1 MNFRVWNLSLGWF
14 AFAVSLISYLLTV
27 EPTASYWDCGEYI
40 STSAKLQVGHPP
52 GAPFFQMVGA
62 VLAVF
67 APSAEYIAL
76 SVNMTSVFASS
87 LTVLFLFWTI
97 TGIAQRLLHKQI
109 NDSFIQILVLV
120 AGLVGALGFAYT
132 DSFWYNAVEAEV
144 YAMATCIMSILFW
157 LGLRWEADMDKPRGD
172 RWLVLIAFVVGL
184 SFGVH
189 FMGLLTIPAIGMLY
203 YFKTTKTVTIMGFVI
218 ANVLSLAVLLFIFK
232 LLLPSTLAYFGY
244 SEVFFVNQIGLPFHS
259 GTIIAA
265 LSLVVFFVSVL
276 ILTHLKSWVQLNT
289 ALLCVL
295 FVLVGF
301 SSWLMLPI
309 RANANTVIN
318 ENAPADA
325 RALLAYYNLEQY
337 PETHLFYG
345 PMFTDMYAGQ
355 DENNPYV
362 DDKPKYEKDH
372 KTGRYIIVNNWKNA
386 RVNSNSKH
394 KGILPRMW
402 SSGNATNYMSYYGTV
417 DFNVK
422 SEYRNEEN
430 LVRVVNS
437 FVSEWNQGR
446 ASVDDYHNFLT
457 TYAAYLDIEKPSFFD
472 NLRYMFD
479 FQMGYMYWRYFMWN
493 FSGRQNDI
501 QGKLDPI
508 NGNWIS
514 GIPFIDNWRLGP
526 QEMLPSELANNKGKN
541 KYYML
546 PLLIGVLGFAFLSLE
561 DPKRFWV
568 ILLLFLFTGL
578 ALKLYLN
585 ERVFEPRERD
595 YALVGSFYAFS
606 IFIGMGVIALYE
618 LIKPLLKPRLAIPIV
633 GVLSLLCVPILLASE
648 NWDDHDRSGRYT
660 AQSTAKAYLDS
671 VDEDVDAMIFTIG
684 DNDTFAIWYAQ
695 EIEGYRTDVRSINT
709 QLLATDWYIDQLKR
723 RTYTSSPIPSQ
734 LKHSQYAYG
743 IRDYLKYEAVQ
754 IRDSVRWSLSDF
766 MRWVSSDSPSTQ
778 YKFLLE
784 RNNISS
790 DLVPVSTQQMI
801 YYPNNKIRVPVNKE
815 NVLKSGVVKPED
827 AELIVDYIDIDL
839 PTSGLYKNRLMMLD
853 ILHNNDW
860 ERPIYFTGG
869 SYDDSEY
876 FWMKDYLQ
884 LDGLVYKLVPIKTPL
899 DPNNP
904 YQTMGRIDANLM
916 YDIVMKWD
924 WGNSDSPD
932 IYHDPETRKNSISF
946 RSNITRLAN
955 ALIDDGQKEKA
966 ITVLDLAMEKMPI
979 ETFGYYSLVT
989 PIASAYYRAGDRE
1002 KAQQIMQEIAFGYRE
1017 YMQYYALW
1025 DNEDQLALM
1034 EFLVGYI
1041 ERYKSLMK
1049 EVVQAKDYETL
1060 ANIYVPFYESILPF
1074 THIYGEYDFYTDLT
1088 TFVGGLYAADQIEL
1102 ARELS
1107 GHISQQYIDLLN
1119 RFLSIDKEQLSYYE
1133 MDIGIEIE
1141 AYKSLVST
1149 IKRNEID
1156 QEFIE
1161 KVQKTYTETVGQF
1174 SFLD

>member
-1 MNFRVWNLSLGWF
+1 MNFRVWNLRLGWF
-14 AFAVSLISYLLTV
+14 AFAISLLSYLLTV
-27 EPTASYWDCGEYI
+27 EPTASYWDCSEYI
-40 STSAKLQVGHPP
+40 ATAAKLQVGHPP

-62 VLAVF
+62 VFAILA
-67 APSAEYIAL
+67 PHGEYIAL
-76 SVNMTSVFASS
+76 SVNMMSVLASS
-87 LTVLFLFWTI
+87 FTVLFLFWTI
-97 TGIAQRLLHKQI
+97 TGIARRLVREQVDDNHT
-109 NDSFIQILVLV
+109 QILVLI

-132 DSFWYNAVEAEV
+132 DSFWFNAVEAEV
-144 YAMATCIMSILFW
+144 YAMATCILSILFW

-203 YFKTTKTVTIMGFVI
+203 YFKTTDTVTIKGFVL
-218 ANVLSLAVLLFIFK
+218 ANILSIAVLLFIFK

-244 SEVFFVNQIGLPFHS
+244 AEVFFVNQIGLPFHS
-259 GTIIAA
+259 GTIAA
-265 LSLVVFFVSVL
+265 GLSLIAFFVYTLQV
-276 ILTHLKSWVQLNT
+276 THRKNWVQLNT
-289 ALLCVL
+289 TLLCVL
-295 FVLVGF
+295 FILVGF

-318 ENAPADA
+318 ENAPTDA

-337 PETHLFYG
+337 PDTHLFYG

-355 DENNPYV
+355 DENTPYV
-362 DDKPKYEKDH
+362 DAKPKYEKDE
-372 KTGRYIIVNNWKNA
+372 KSGRYIIVNEWENA
-386 RVNSNSKH
+386 QINSNRKH
-394 KGILPRMW
+394 EGILPRMW
-402 SSGNATNYMSYYGTV
+402 SSGNATNYMTYYGTV
-417 DFNVK
+417 DFDVK
-422 SEYRNEEN
+422 LEYRNEEG
-430 LVRVVNS
+430 LVEAVNTFIS
-437 FVSEWNQGR
+437 DWNEGR
-446 ASVDDYHNFLT
+446 ADVEEYHNFLT
-457 TYAAYLDIEKPSFFD
+457 TYAPYLDIEKPSFFD

-493 FSGRQNDI
+493 FSGRQNDL

-526 QEMLPSELANNKGKN
+526 QELLPSELANNKGKN

-546 PLLIGVLGFAFLSLE
+546 PLLMGILGFAFLYGK

-568 ILLLFLFTGL
+568 MLLLFLFTGL
-578 ALKLYLN
+578 ALKVYLN

-595 YALVGSFYAFS
+595 YALVGSFYTFS
-606 IFIGMGVIALYE
+606 IFIGLGVLALSERIRSFLRPRIAV
-618 LIKPLLKPRLAIPIV
+618 PIV
-633 GVLSLLCVPILLASE
+633 GALSLLCVPVLLASE

-671 VDEDVDAMIFTIG
+671 VEEDVDAMIFTIG

-734 LKHSQYAYG
+734 LEHRQYAYG
-743 IRDYLKYEAVQ
+743 VRDYIKHEALL
-754 IRDSVRWSLSDF
+754 DSVRWTLNDF
-766 MRWVSSDSPSTQ
+766 MRWVSSDQPRTQ

-784 RNNISS
+784 QYDVSTTNI
-790 DLVPVSTQQMI
+790 PKSTQQMI
-801 YYPNNKIRVPVNKE
+801 YYPTNQIRVPVNKE

-884 LDGLVYKLVPIKTPL
+884 LDGLVYKLVPIKTPI

-904 YQTMGRIDANLM
+904 YQMGRIDANQM

-955 ALIDDGQKEKA
+955 ALIEDKQVEKA
-966 ITVLDLAMEKMPI
+966 ITVLDLAMDKMPI

-989 PIASAYYRAGDRE
+989 PIASAYYRAGATE
-1002 KAQQIMQEIAFGYRE
+1002 KAQQIVQKLAAGYHE
-1017 YMQYYALW
+1017 YMRYYAQW
-1025 DNEDQLALM
+1025 DNDDQLALM
-1034 EFLVGYI
+1034 EDLVGNV
-1041 ERYKSLMK
+1041 ERYKSLLT
-1049 EVVQAKDYETL
+1049 EVVQARDYETL
-1060 ANIYVPFYESILPF
+1060 AAIYNRFYESILPF
-1074 THIYGEYDFYTDLT
+1074 SYIYGKYDFYTELT
-1088 TFVGGLYAADQIEL
+1088 PFVAGLYAADQLEL

-1107 GHISQQYIDLLN
+1107 GHIAQQYIDLLN
-1119 RFLSIDKEQLSYYE
+1119 RFLTLEEEQLRYFE
-1133 MDIGIEIE
+1133 MEIGIEVE

-1149 IKRNEID
+1149 IKRNETD
-1156 QEFIE
+1156 SEVIE
-1161 KVQKTYTETVGQF
+1161 EVQNTYSETVGQF
-1174 SFLD
+1174 AFLD

>member
-1 MNFRVWNLSLGWF
+1 MNFRVWNLRLGWF
-14 AFAVSLISYLLTV
+14 AFAISFLSYLLTV
-27 EPTASYWDCGEYI
+27 EPTASYWDCSEYI
-40 STSAKLQVGHPP
+40 ATAAKLQVGHPP

-62 VLAVF
+62 VFAIF
-67 APSAEYIAL
+67 APNAEYIAL
-76 SVNMTSVFASS
+76 SVNMMSVLASS
-87 LTVLFLFWTI
+87 FTILFLFWTI
-97 TGIAQRLLHKQI
+97 TGIARRLVGEQFDDNSTKA
-109 NDSFIQILVLV
+109 LVLI

-132 DSFWYNAVEAEV
+132 DSFWFNAVEAEV
-144 YAMATCIMSILFW
+144 YAMATCILSILFW
-157 LGLRWEADMDKPRGD
+157 LGLRWEADMDNPRGD

-203 YFKTTKTVTIMGFVI
+203 YFKTTKVVTVKGFLM
-218 ANVLSLAVLLFIFK
+218 ANVLSVAILLFIFK

-244 SEVFFVNQIGLPFHS
+244 TEVFFVNQIGLPFHS
-259 GTIIAA
+259 GTIAA
-265 LSLVVFFVSVL
+265 GLSLVAFFVYTL
-276 ILTHLKSWVQLNT
+276 QLTHRKKWVQLNT
-289 ALLCVL
+289 TLLCIL
-295 FVLVGF
+295 FILIGF

-355 DENNPYV
+355 DENTPYV
-362 DDKPKYEKDH
+362 DDKPKYEKNE
-372 KTGRYIIVNNWKNA
+372 KTGRYIIVNSWEKA
-386 RVNSNSKH
+386 RINSNSKH
-394 KGILPRMW
+394 EGILPRMW
-402 SSGNATNYMSYYGTV
+402 SSGNATNYMTYYGTV

-422 SEYRNEEN
+422 PEYLNEEG
-430 LVRVVNS
+430 LVDTVNS
-437 FVSEWNQGR
+437 FISEWNEGR
-446 ASVDDYHNFLT
+446 ADVDEYHNFLT

-514 GIPFIDNWRLGP
+514 GISLIDNWRLGP
-526 QEMLPSELANNKGKN
+526 QDMLPSELANNKGKN

-546 PLLIGVLGFAFLSLE
+546 PLLMGILGFVFLYRK

-568 ILLLFLFTGL
+568 MLLLFLFTGL
-578 ALKLYLN
+578 ALKVYLN

-606 IFIGMGVIALYE
+606 IYIGLGVLALTE
-618 LIKPLLKPRLAIPIV
+618 RIQSFLRPWLAVPIV
-633 GVLSLLCVPILLASE
+633 GVLSLLCVPVLLASE

-671 VDEDVDAMIFTIG
+671 VEEDVDAMIFTIG

-734 LKHSQYAYG
+734 LEHRQYAYG
-743 IRDYLKYEAVQ
+743 VRDYIKHEALL
-754 IRDSVRWSLSDF
+754 DSVRWSLNDF
-766 MRWVSSDSPSTQ
+766 MRWVSSDQPRTQ

-784 RNNISS
+784 QYDVSTTNI
-790 DLVPVSTQQMI
+790 PKSTQQMI
-801 YYPNNKIRVPVNKE
+801 YYPTNKIRVPVNKE

-904 YQTMGRIDANLM
+904 YQMGRIDANRM
-916 YDIVMKWD
+916 YDIVMGWD

-955 ALIDDGQKEKA
+955 ALTEEEQVEKA

-989 PIASAYYRAGDRE
+989 PMASAYYRAGATE
-1002 KAQQIMQEIAFGYRE
+1002 KAQQIVQKIAAGYQE
-1017 YMQYYALW
+1017 YMRYYAQW
-1025 DNEDQLALM
+1025 DNDDQLALM
-1034 EFLVGYI
+1034 EDLVGNV
-1041 ERYKSLMK
+1041 ERYKSLLI
-1049 EVVQAKDYETL
+1049 EVILARDYETL
-1060 ANIYVPFYESILPF
+1060 AAIFDPFYESILPF
-1074 THIYGEYDFYTDLT
+1074 SYIYGKYDFYTELT
-1088 TFVGGLYAADQIEL
+1088 PFVAGLYAADQLEL

-1107 GHISQQYIDLLN
+1107 GHIAQQYIDLLN
-1119 RFLSIDKEQLSYYE
+1119 RFLTLEEEQLTYFE
-1133 MDIGIEIE
+1133 MEIGIEVE

-1149 IKRNEID
+1149 IKRNETNP
-1156 QEFIE
+1156 EVIE
-1161 KVQKTYTETVGQF
+1161 KVQNTYLETVDQF
-1174 SFLD
+1174 AFLD

>member
-1 MNFRVWNLSLGWF
+1 MDFRVWNLRLGWF
-14 AFAVSLISYLLTV
+14 AFAISLLSYLLTV
-27 EPTASYWDCGEYI
+27 EPTASYWDCSEYI
-40 STSAKLQVGHPP
+40 ATAAKLQVGHPP

-62 VLAVF
+62 VFAILAPNV
-67 APSAEYIAL
+67 EYIAL
-76 SVNMTSVFASS
+76 SVNMMSVLASS
-87 LTVLFLFWTI
+87 FTVLFLFWTI
-97 TGIAQRLLHKQI
+97 TGIARRLVREQA
-109 NDSFIQILVLV
+109 NDNNTQILVLI

-132 DSFWYNAVEAEV
+132 DSFWFNAVEAEV
-144 YAMATCIMSILFW
+144 YAMATCILSILFW

-203 YFKTTKTVTIMGFVI
+203 YFKTTEAVTIKGFVL
-218 ANVLSLAVLLFIFK
+218 ANVLSVTVLLFIFK

-244 SEVFFVNQIGLPFHS
+244 AEVFFVNQIGLPFHS
-259 GTIIAA
+259 GTIAAA
-265 LSLVVFFVSVL
+265 LSLVAFFVYTL
-276 ILTHLKSWVQLNT
+276 KLTHRKSWVQLNT
-289 ALLCVL
+289 GLLCIL
-295 FVLVGF
+295 FILVGF

-337 PETHLFYG
+337 PDTHLFYG

-355 DENNPYV
+355 DENTPYI
-362 DDKPKYEKDH
+362 DDKPKYEKDE
-372 KTGRYIIVNNWKNA
+372 KTGRYFIVNAWENA
-386 RVNSNSKH
+386 RINSNSKH
-394 KGILPRMW
+394 EGILPRMW
-402 SSGNATNYMSYYGTV
+402 SSGNATNYMNFYGTV
-417 DFNVK
+417 DFDVK
-422 SEYRNEEN
+422 PNFRNEE
-430 LVRVVNS
+430 VIVEAVNS
-437 FVSEWNQGR
+437 FISDWNEGR
-446 ASVDDYHNFLT
+446 ADVDEYHNFLT

-501 QGKLDPI
+501 QGKLDPV

-514 GIPFIDNWRLGP
+514 GIPMIDNWRLGP
-526 QEMLPSELANNKGKN
+526 QDKLPSELANNKGKN

-546 PLLIGVLGFAFLSLE
+546 PLLMGILGFAFLYRK

-568 ILLLFLFTGL
+568 MLLLFLFTGL
-578 ALKLYLN
+578 ALKVYLN

-606 IFIGMGVIALYE
+606 IYIGLGVLALSERIQSFLRPHIAV
-618 LIKPLLKPRLAIPIV
+618 PIV
-633 GVLSLLCVPILLASE
+633 GLLSLLCVPVLLASE

-671 VDEDVDAMIFTIG
+671 VEEDVDAMIFTIG

-734 LKHSQYAYG
+734 LEHRQYAYG
-743 IRDYLKYEAVQ
+743 VRDYIKHEALL
-754 IRDSVRWSLSDF
+754 DSVRWSLNDF
-766 MRWVSSDSPSTQ
+766 MRWVSSDQPRTQ
-778 YKFLLE
+778 YKFLLDQYDVSTT
-784 RNNISS
+784 NI
-790 DLVPVSTQQMI
+790 PKSTQQMI
-801 YYPNNKIRVPVNKE
+801 YYPTNLIRVPVNKE

-827 AELIVDYIDIDL
+827 AELIVDYIDINL

-904 YQTMGRIDANLM
+904 YQMGRIDANRM
-916 YDIVMKWD
+916 FDIVMGWG

-955 ALIDDGQKEKA
+955 ALIEDEEVEKA

-979 ETFGYYSLVT
+979 ETFGYYSLIT
-989 PIASAYYRAGDRE
+989 PIASAYYRAGATE
-1002 KAQQIMQEIAFGYRE
+1002 KAQKIVKKITTGYQE
-1017 YMQYYALW
+1017 YMRYYATW
-1025 DNEDQLALM
+1025 DNDDQLSLM
-1034 EFLVGYI
+1034 EDLVGNV
-1041 ERYKSLMK
+1041 ERYKNLLA
-1049 EVVQAKDYETL
+1049 EVLQARDYETL
-1060 ANIYVPFYESILPF
+1060 ASLYDPFFESILPF
-1074 THIYGEYDFYTDLT
+1074 SYIYGKYDFYTELT
-1088 TFVGGLYAADQIEL
+1088 PFVAGLYAADQPEL

-1107 GHISQQYIDLLN
+1107 GNIAQQYIDLLN
-1119 RFLSIDKEQLSYYE
+1119 RFLTLDKEQLTYFE
-1133 MDIGIEIE
+1133 MEIGIEVE

-1149 IKRNEID
+1149 IRRNETDPDIV
-1156 QEFIE
+1156 E
-1161 KVQKTYTETVGQF
+1161 KVQNNYAETVGQF
-1174 SFLD
+1174 AFLD

>member
-1 MNFRVWNLSLGWF
+1 MDFRVWNLRLGWF
-14 AFAVSLISYLLTV
+14 AFAISLLSYLLTV
-27 EPTASYWDCGEYI
+27 EPTASYWDCSEYI
-40 STSAKLQVGHPP
+40 ATAAKLQVGHPP

-62 VLAVF
+62 VFAILAPNV
-67 APSAEYIAL
+67 EYIAL
-76 SVNMTSVFASS
+76 SVNMMSVLASS
-87 LTVLFLFWTI
+87 FTVLFLFWTI
-97 TGIAQRLLHKQI
+97 TGIARRLVREQA
-109 NDSFIQILVLV
+109 NDNNTQILVLIG
-120 AGLVGALGFAYT
+120 GLVGALGFAYT
-132 DSFWYNAVEAEV
+132 DSFWFNAVEAEV
-144 YAMATCIMSILFW
+144 YAMATCILSILFW

-203 YFKTTKTVTIMGFVI
+203 YFKTTEAVTIKGFVL
-218 ANVLSLAVLLFIFK
+218 ANVLSVTVLLFIFK

-244 SEVFFVNQIGLPFHS
+244 AEVFFVNQIGLPFHS
-259 GTIIAA
+259 GTIAAA
-265 LSLVVFFVSVL
+265 LSLVAFFVYTL
-276 ILTHLKSWVQLNT
+276 KLTHRKSWVQLNT
-289 ALLCVL
+289 GLLCIL
-295 FVLVGF
+295 FILVGF

-337 PETHLFYG
+337 PDTHLFYG

-355 DENNPYV
+355 DENTPYI
-362 DDKPKYEKDH
+362 DDKPKYEKDE
-372 KTGRYIIVNNWKNA
+372 KTGRYFIVNAWENA
-386 RVNSNSKH
+386 RINSNSKH
-394 KGILPRMW
+394 EGILPRMW
-402 SSGNATNYMSYYGTV
+402 SSGNATNYMNFYGTV
-417 DFNVK
+417 DFDVK
-422 SEYRNEEN
+422 PNYRNEE
-430 LVRVVNS
+430 VIVEAVNS
-437 FVSEWNQGR
+437 FISDWNEGR
-446 ASVDDYHNFLT
+446 ADVDEYHNFLT

-501 QGKLDPI
+501 QGKLDPV

-514 GIPFIDNWRLGP
+514 GIPMIDNWRLGP
-526 QEMLPSELANNKGKN
+526 QDKLPSELANNKGKN

-546 PLLIGVLGFAFLSLE
+546 PLLMGILGFAFLYRK

-568 ILLLFLFTGL
+568 MLLLFLFTGL
-578 ALKLYLN
+578 ALKVYLN

-606 IFIGMGVIALYE
+606 IYIGLGVLALYE
-618 LIKPLLKPRLAIPIV
+618 RIQSFLRPHIAVPIV
-633 GVLSLLCVPILLASE
+633 GLLSLLCVPVLLASE

-671 VDEDVDAMIFTIG
+671 VEEDVDAMIFTIG

-734 LKHSQYAYG
+734 LEHRQYAYG
-743 IRDYLKYEAVQ
+743 VRDYIKHEALL
-754 IRDSVRWSLSDF
+754 DSVRWSLNDF
-766 MRWVSSDSPSTQ
+766 MRWVSSDQPRTQ
-778 YKFLLE
+778 YKFLLDQYE
-784 RNNISS
+784 VSTTNI
-790 DLVPVSTQQMI
+790 PKSTQQMI
-801 YYPNNKIRVPVNKE
+801 YYPTNLIRVPVNKE

-827 AELIVDYIDIDL
+827 AELIVDYIDINL

-904 YQTMGRIDANLM
+904 YQMGRIDANRM
-916 YDIVMKWD
+916 FDIVMGWG

-955 ALIDDGQKEKA
+955 ALIEDEEVEKA

-979 ETFGYYSLVT
+979 ETFGYYSLIT
-989 PIASAYYRAGDRE
+989 PIASAYYRAGATE
-1002 KAQQIMQEIAFGYRE
+1002 KAQKIVKKITTGYQE
-1017 YMQYYALW
+1017 YMRYYATW
-1025 DNEDQLALM
+1025 DNDEQLSLM
-1034 EFLVGYI
+1034 EDLVGNV
-1041 ERYKSLMK
+1041 ERYKNLLA
-1049 EVVQAKDYETL
+1049 EVLQARDYETL
-1060 ANIYVPFYESILPF
+1060 ASLYDPFFESILPF
-1074 THIYGEYDFYTDLT
+1074 SYIYGKYDFYTELT
-1088 TFVGGLYAADQIEL
+1088 PFVAGLYAADQPEL

-1107 GHISQQYIDLLN
+1107 GNIAQQYIDLLN
-1119 RFLSIDKEQLSYYE
+1119 RFLTLDKEQLTYFE
-1133 MDIGIEIE
+1133 MEIGIEVE

-1149 IKRNEID
+1149 IRRNETDPDIV
-1156 QEFIE
+1156 E
-1161 KVQKTYTETVGQF
+1161 KVQNNYAETVGQF
-1174 SFLD
+1174 TFLD

>member
-1 MNFRVWNLSLGWF
+1 MNFRVWNLRLGWF
-14 AFAVSLISYLLTV
+14 AFAISLLSYLLTV
-27 EPTASYWDCGEYI
+27 EPTASYWDCSEYI
-40 STSAKLQVGHPP
+40 ATAAKLQVGHPP

-62 VLAVF
+62 VFAILA
-67 APSAEYIAL
+67 PHAEYIAL
-76 SVNMTSVFASS
+76 SVNMMSVLASS
-87 LTVLFLFWTI
+87 FTVLFLFWTI
-97 TGIAQRLLHKQI
+97 TGIARRLVREQVDDNHT
-109 NDSFIQILVLV
+109 QILVLI

-132 DSFWYNAVEAEV
+132 DSFWFNAVEAEV
-144 YAMATCIMSILFW
+144 YAMATCILSILFW

-203 YFKTTKTVTIMGFVI
+203 YFKTTETVTIKGFVL
-218 ANVLSLAVLLFIFK
+218 ANILSIAVLLFIFK

-244 SEVFFVNQIGLPFHS
+244 AEVFFVNQIGLPFHS
-259 GTIIAA
+259 GTIAA
-265 LSLVVFFVSVL
+265 GLSLIAFFVYTL
-276 ILTHLKSWVQLNT
+276 QMTHRKNWVQLNT
-289 ALLCVL
+289 TLLCVL
-295 FVLVGF
+295 FILVGF

-318 ENAPADA
+318 ENAPTDA

-337 PETHLFYG
+337 PDTHLFYG

-355 DENNPYV
+355 DENTPYV
-362 DDKPKYEKDH
+362 DAKPKYEKDE
-372 KTGRYIIVNNWKNA
+372 KSGRYIIVNEWENA
-386 RVNSNSKH
+386 QINSNRKH
-394 KGILPRMW
+394 EGILPRMW
-402 SSGNATNYMSYYGTV
+402 SSGNATNYMTYYGTV
-417 DFNVK
+417 DFDVK
-422 SEYRNEEN
+422 LEYRNEEG
-430 LVRVVNS
+430 LVEAVNRFIS
-437 FVSEWNQGR
+437 DWNEGR
-446 ASVDDYHNFLT
+446 ADVEEYHNFLT
-457 TYAAYLDIEKPSFFD
+457 TYAPYLDIEKPSFFD

-493 FSGRQNDI
+493 FSGRQNDL

-526 QEMLPSELANNKGKN
+526 KELLPSELANNKGKN

-546 PLLIGVLGFAFLSLE
+546 PLLMGILGFAFLYGK

-568 ILLLFLFTGL
+568 MLLLFLFTGL
-578 ALKLYLN
+578 ALKVYLN

-595 YALVGSFYAFS
+595 YALVGSFYTFS
-606 IFIGMGVIALYE
+606 IFIGLGVLALSERIRSFLRPRIAV
-618 LIKPLLKPRLAIPIV
+618 PLV
-633 GVLSLLCVPILLASE
+633 GALSLLCVPVLLASE

-671 VDEDVDAMIFTIG
+671 VEEDVDAMIFTIG

-734 LKHSQYAYG
+734 LEHRQYAYG
-743 IRDYLKYEAVQ
+743 VRDYIKHEALL
-754 IRDSVRWSLSDF
+754 DSVRWTLNDF
-766 MRWVSSDSPSTQ
+766 MRWVSSDQPRTQ

-784 RNNISS
+784 QYDVSTTNI
-790 DLVPVSTQQMI
+790 PKSTQQMI
-801 YYPNNKIRVPVNKE
+801 YYPTNQIRVPVNKE

-884 LDGLVYKLVPIKTPL
+884 LDGLVYKLVPIKTPI

-904 YQTMGRIDANLM
+904 YQMGRIDANQM

-955 ALIDDGQKEKA
+955 ALIEDKQVEKA
-966 ITVLDLAMEKMPI
+966 ISVLDLAMDKMPI

-989 PIASAYYRAGDRE
+989 PIASAYYRAGATE
-1002 KAQQIMQEIAFGYRE
+1002 KAQQIVQKLAAGYHE
-1017 YMQYYALW
+1017 YMRYYAQW
-1025 DNEDQLALM
+1025 DNDDQLALM
-1034 EFLVGYI
+1034 EDLVGNV
-1041 ERYKSLMK
+1041 ERYKSLLT
-1049 EVVQAKDYETL
+1049 EVVQARDYETL
-1060 ANIYVPFYESILPF
+1060 TAIYNPFYESILPF
-1074 THIYGEYDFYTDLT
+1074 SYIYGKYDFYTELT
-1088 TFVGGLYAADQIEL
+1088 PFVAGLYAADQLEL

-1107 GHISQQYIDLLN
+1107 GHIAQQYIDLLN
-1119 RFLSIDKEQLSYYE
+1119 RFLTLEEEQLRYFE
-1133 MDIGIEIE
+1133 MEIGIEVE

-1149 IKRNEID
+1149 IKRNETD
-1156 QEFIE
+1156 SEVIE
-1161 KVQKTYTETVGQF
+1161 EMQNTYSETVGQF
-1174 SFLD
+1174 VFLD

>member
-1 MNFRVWNLSLGWF
+1 MDFRVWNLRLGWF
-14 AFAVSLISYLLTV
+14 AFAISLLSYLLTV
-27 EPTASYWDCGEYI
+27 EPTASYWDCSEYI
-40 STSAKLQVGHPP
+40 ATAAKLQVGHPP

-62 VLAVF
+62 VFAILAPNV
-67 APSAEYIAL
+67 EYIAL
-76 SVNMTSVFASS
+76 SVNMMSVLASS
-87 LTVLFLFWTI
+87 FTVLFLFWTI
-97 TGIAQRLLHKQI
+97 TGIARRLVREQA
-109 NDSFIQILVLV
+109 NDNNTQILVLI

-132 DSFWYNAVEAEV
+132 DSFWFNAVEAEV
-144 YAMATCIMSILFW
+144 YAMATCILSILFW
-157 LGLRWEADMDKPRGD
+157 LGLRWEADMDNPRGD

-203 YFKTTKTVTIMGFVI
+203 YFKTTEAVTIKGFVL
-218 ANVLSLAVLLFIFK
+218 ANVLSVTVLLFIFK

-244 SEVFFVNQIGLPFHS
+244 AEVFFVNQIGLPFHS
-259 GTIIAA
+259 GTIVAA
-265 LSLVVFFVSVL
+265 LSLVAFFVYTL
-276 ILTHLKSWVQLNT
+276 KLTHRKSWVQLNT
-289 ALLCVL
+289 GLLCIL
-295 FVLVGF
+295 FILVGF

-337 PETHLFYG
+337 PDTHLFYG

-355 DENNPYV
+355 DENTPYI
-362 DDKPKYEKDH
+362 DDKPKYEKDE
-372 KTGRYIIVNNWKNA
+372 KTGRYFIVNAWENA
-386 RVNSNSKH
+386 RINSNSKH
-394 KGILPRMW
+394 EGILPRMW
-402 SSGNATNYMSYYGTV
+402 SSGNATNYMNFYGTV
-417 DFNVK
+417 DFDVK
-422 SEYRNEEN
+422 PNFRNEE
-430 LVRVVNS
+430 VIVEAVNS
-437 FVSEWNQGR
+437 FISDWNEGR
-446 ASVDDYHNFLT
+446 ADVDEYHNFLT

-501 QGKLDPI
+501 QGKLDPV

-514 GIPFIDNWRLGP
+514 GIPMIDNWRLGP
-526 QEMLPSELANNKGKN
+526 QDKLPSELANNKGKN

-546 PLLIGVLGFAFLSLE
+546 PLLMGILGFAFLYRK

-568 ILLLFLFTGL
+568 MLLLFLFTGL
-578 ALKLYLN
+578 ALKVYLN

-606 IFIGMGVIALYE
+606 IYIGLGVLALYE
-618 LIKPLLKPRLAIPIV
+618 RIQSFLRPHIAVPIV
-633 GVLSLLCVPILLASE
+633 GLLSLLCVPVLLASE

-671 VDEDVDAMIFTIG
+671 VEEDVDAMIFTIG

-734 LKHSQYAYG
+734 LEHRQYAYG
-743 IRDYLKYEAVQ
+743 VRDYIKHEALL
-754 IRDSVRWSLSDF
+754 DSVRWSLNDF
-766 MRWVSSDSPSTQ
+766 MRWVSSDQPRTQ
-778 YKFLLE
+778 YKFLLDQYDVSTT
-784 RNNISS
+784 NI
-790 DLVPVSTQQMI
+790 PKSTQQMI
-801 YYPNNKIRVPVNKE
+801 YYPTNLIRVPVNKE

-827 AELIVDYIDIDL
+827 AELIVDYIDINL

-904 YQTMGRIDANLM
+904 YQMGRIDANRM
-916 YDIVMKWD
+916 FDIVMGWG

-955 ALIDDGQKEKA
+955 ALIEDEEVEKA

-979 ETFGYYSLVT
+979 ETFGYYSLIT
-989 PIASAYYRAGDRE
+989 PIASAYYRAGATE
-1002 KAQQIMQEIAFGYRE
+1002 KAQKIVKKITTGYQE
-1017 YMQYYALW
+1017 YMRYYATW
-1025 DNEDQLALM
+1025 DNDDQLSLM
-1034 EFLVGYI
+1034 EDLVGNV
-1041 ERYKSLMK
+1041 ERYKNLLA
-1049 EVVQAKDYETL
+1049 EVL
-1060 ANIYVPFYESILPF
+1060 
-1074 THIYGEYDFYTDLT
+1074 
-1088 TFVGGLYAADQIEL
+1088 
-1102 ARELS
+1102 
-1107 GHISQQYIDLLN
+1107 
-1119 RFLSIDKEQLSYYE
+1119 
-1133 MDIGIEIE
+1133 
-1141 AYKSLVST
+1141 
-1149 IKRNEID
+1149 
-1156 QEFIE
+1156 
-1161 KVQKTYTETVGQF
+1161 
-1174 SFLD
+1174 

>member
-1 MNFRVWNLSLGWF
+1 MMS
-14 AFAVSLISYLLTV
+14 
-27 EPTASYWDCGEYI
+27 
-40 STSAKLQVGHPP
+40 
-52 GAPFFQMVGA
+52 
-62 VLAVF
+62 VLA
-67 APSAEYIAL
+67 
-76 SVNMTSVFASS
+76 SS
-87 LTVLFLFWTI
+87 FTVLFLFWTI
-97 TGIAQRLLHKQI
+97 TGIARRLVHEQVDD
-109 NDSFIQILVLV
+109 NHTQILVLI

-132 DSFWYNAVEAEV
+132 DSFWFNAVEAEV
-144 YAMATCIMSILFW
+144 YAMATCILSILFW

-203 YFKTTKTVTIMGFVI
+203 YFKTTETVTIKGFVL
-218 ANVLSLAVLLFIFK
+218 ANILSIAVLLFIFK

-244 SEVFFVNQIGLPFHS
+244 AEVFFVNQIGLPFHS
-259 GTIIAA
+259 GTIAA
-265 LSLVVFFVSVL
+265 GLSLIAFFVYTLQV
-276 ILTHLKSWVQLNT
+276 THRKNWVQLNT
-289 ALLCVL
+289 TLLCVL
-295 FVLVGF
+295 FILVGF

-318 ENAPADA
+318 ENAPTDA

-337 PETHLFYG
+337 PDTHLFYG

-355 DENNPYV
+355 DENTPYV
-362 DDKPKYEKDH
+362 DAKPKYEKDE
-372 KTGRYIIVNNWKNA
+372 KSGRYIIVNEWENA
-386 RVNSNSKH
+386 QINSNRKH
-394 KGILPRMW
+394 EGILPRMW
-402 SSGNATNYMSYYGTV
+402 SSGNATNYMTYYGTV
-417 DFNVK
+417 DFDVK
-422 SEYRNEEN
+422 LEYRNEEG
-430 LVRVVNS
+430 LVEAVKTFIS
-437 FVSEWNQGR
+437 DWNEGR
-446 ASVDDYHNFLT
+446 ADVEEYHNFLT
-457 TYAAYLDIEKPSFFD
+457 TYAPYLDIEKPSFFD

-493 FSGRQNDI
+493 FSGRQNDL

-526 QEMLPSELANNKGKN
+526 QELLPSELANNKGKN

-546 PLLIGVLGFAFLSLE
+546 PLLVGILGFAFLYGK

-568 ILLLFLFTGL
+568 MLLLFLFTGL
-578 ALKLYLN
+578 ALKVYLN

-595 YALVGSFYAFS
+595 YALVGSFYTFS
-606 IFIGMGVIALYE
+606 IFIGLGVLALSERIRSFLRPRIAV
-618 LIKPLLKPRLAIPIV
+618 PIV
-633 GVLSLLCVPILLASE
+633 GALSLLCVPVLLASE

-671 VDEDVDAMIFTIG
+671 VEEDVDAMIFTIG

-734 LKHSQYAYG
+734 LEHRQYAYG
-743 IRDYLKYEAVQ
+743 VRDYIKHEALL
-754 IRDSVRWSLSDF
+754 DSVRWTLNDF
-766 MRWVSSDSPSTQ
+766 MRWVSSDQPRTQ

-784 RNNISS
+784 QYDVSTTNI
-790 DLVPVSTQQMI
+790 PKSTQQMI
-801 YYPNNKIRVPVNKE
+801 YYPTNQIRVPVNKE

-884 LDGLVYKLVPIKTPL
+884 LDGLVYKLVPIKTPI
-899 DPNNP
+899 DPDNP
-904 YQTMGRIDANLM
+904 YQMGRIDTNQM

-955 ALIDDGQKEKA
+955 ALIEDKQVEKA
-966 ITVLDLAMEKMPI
+966 ITVLDLAMDKMPI

-989 PIASAYYRAGDRE
+989 PIASAYYRAGATE
-1002 KAQQIMQEIAFGYRE
+1002 KAQQIVQKLAAGYHE
-1017 YMQYYALW
+1017 YMRYYAQW
-1025 DNEDQLALM
+1025 DNDDQLALM
-1034 EFLVGYI
+1034 EDLVGNV
-1041 ERYKSLMK
+1041 ERYKSLLT
-1049 EVVQAKDYETL
+1049 EVVQARDYETL
-1060 ANIYVPFYESILPF
+1060 AAIYNRFYESILPF
-1074 THIYGEYDFYTDLT
+1074 SYIYGKYDFYTELT
-1088 TFVGGLYAADQIEL
+1088 PFVAGLYAADQLEL

-1107 GHISQQYIDLLN
+1107 GHIAQQYIDLLN
-1119 RFLSIDKEQLSYYE
+1119 RFLTLDKEQLRYFE
-1133 MDIGIEIE
+1133 MEIGIEVE

-1149 IKRNEID
+1149 IKRNETD
-1156 QEFIE
+1156 SEVIE
-1161 KVQKTYTETVGQF
+1161 EVQNTYSETVGQF
-1174 SFLD
+1174 AFLD

>member
-1 MNFRVWNLSLGWF
+1 
-14 AFAVSLISYLLTV
+14 
-27 EPTASYWDCGEYI
+27 
-40 STSAKLQVGHPP
+40 
-52 GAPFFQMVGA
+52 
-62 VLAVF
+62 
-67 APSAEYIAL
+67 
-76 SVNMTSVFASS
+76 
-87 LTVLFLFWTI
+87 
-97 TGIAQRLLHKQI
+97 
-109 NDSFIQILVLV
+109 
-120 AGLVGALGFAYT
+120 
-132 DSFWYNAVEAEV
+132 
-144 YAMATCIMSILFW
+144 
-157 LGLRWEADMDKPRGD
+157 
-172 RWLVLIAFVVGL
+172 
-184 SFGVH
+184 
-189 FMGLLTIPAIGMLY
+189 
-203 YFKTTKTVTIMGFVI
+203 
-218 ANVLSLAVLLFIFK
+218 
-232 LLLPSTLAYFGY
+232 
-244 SEVFFVNQIGLPFHS
+244 
-259 GTIIAA
+259 
-265 LSLVVFFVSVL
+265 
-276 ILTHLKSWVQLNT
+276 
-289 ALLCVL
+289 
-295 FVLVGF
+295 
-301 SSWLMLPI
+301 MLPI

-318 ENAPADA
+318 ENAPTDA

-337 PETHLFYG
+337 PDTHLFYG

-355 DENNPYV
+355 DENTPYV
-362 DDKPKYEKDH
+362 DAKPKYEKDE
-372 KTGRYIIVNNWKNA
+372 KSGRYIIVNEWENA
-386 RVNSNSKH
+386 QINSNRKH
-394 KGILPRMW
+394 EGILPRMW
-402 SSGNATNYMSYYGTV
+402 SSGNATNYMTYYGTV
-417 DFNVK
+417 DFDVK
-422 SEYRNEEN
+422 LEYRNEEG
-430 LVRVVNS
+430 LVEAVNTFIS
-437 FVSEWNQGR
+437 DWNEGR
-446 ASVDDYHNFLT
+446 ADVEEYHNFLT
-457 TYAAYLDIEKPSFFD
+457 TYAPYLDIEKPSFFD

-493 FSGRQNDI
+493 FSGRQNDL

-526 QEMLPSELANNKGKN
+526 QELLPSELANNKGKN

-546 PLLIGVLGFAFLSLE
+546 PLLMGILGFAFLYGK

-568 ILLLFLFTGL
+568 MLLLFLFTGL
-578 ALKLYLN
+578 ALKVYLN

-595 YALVGSFYAFS
+595 YTLVGSFYTFS
-606 IFIGMGVIALYE
+606 IFIGLGVLALSERIRSFLRPRIAV
-618 LIKPLLKPRLAIPIV
+618 PIV
-633 GVLSLLCVPILLASE
+633 GALSLLCVPVLLASE

-671 VDEDVDAMIFTIG
+671 VEEDVDAMIFTIG

-734 LKHSQYAYG
+734 LEHRQYAYG
-743 IRDYLKYEAVQ
+743 VRDYIKHEALL
-754 IRDSVRWSLSDF
+754 DSVRWTLNDF
-766 MRWVSSDSPSTQ
+766 MRWVSSDQPRTQ

-784 RNNISS
+784 QYDVSTTNI
-790 DLVPVSTQQMI
+790 PKSTQQMI
-801 YYPNNKIRVPVNKE
+801 YYPTNQIRVPVNKE

-884 LDGLVYKLVPIKTPL
+884 LDGLVYKLVPIKTPI

-904 YQTMGRIDANLM
+904 YQMGRIDANQM

-955 ALIDDGQKEKA
+955 ALIEDKQVEKA
-966 ITVLDLAMEKMPI
+966 ITVLDLAMDKMPI

-989 PIASAYYRAGDRE
+989 PIASAYYRAGATE
-1002 KAQQIMQEIAFGYRE
+1002 KAQQIVQKLAAGYHE
-1017 YMQYYALW
+1017 YMRYYAQW
-1025 DNEDQLALM
+1025 DNDDQLALM
-1034 EFLVGYI
+1034 EDLVGNV
-1041 ERYKSLMK
+1041 ERYKSLLT
-1049 EVVQAKDYETL
+1049 EVVQARDYETL
-1060 ANIYVPFYESILPF
+1060 AAIYNRFYESILPF
-1074 THIYGEYDFYTDLT
+1074 SYIYGKYDFYTELT
-1088 TFVGGLYAADQIEL
+1088 PFVAGLYAADQLEL

-1107 GHISQQYIDLLN
+1107 GHIAQQYIDLLN
-1119 RFLSIDKEQLSYYE
+1119 RFLTLEKEQLTYFE
-1133 MDIGIEIE
+1133 MEIGIEVE

-1149 IKRNEID
+1149 IKRNETD
-1156 QEFIE
+1156 SEVVE
-1161 KVQKTYTETVGQF
+1161 KVQSTYTETVGQF

>member
-1 MNFRVWNLSLGWF
+1 MNFRVWNLRLGWF
-14 AFAVSLISYLLTV
+14 AFAISLLSYLLTV
-27 EPTASYWDCGEYI
+27 EPTASYWDCSEYI
-40 STSAKLQVGHPP
+40 ATAAKLQVGHPP

-62 VLAVF
+62 VFAILA
-67 APSAEYIAL
+67 PHAEYIAL
-76 SVNMTSVFASS
+76 SVNMMSVLASS
-87 LTVLFLFWTI
+87 FTVLFLFWTI
-97 TGIAQRLLHKQI
+97 TGIARRLVREQVDDNHT
-109 NDSFIQILVLV
+109 QILVLI

-132 DSFWYNAVEAEV
+132 DSFWFNAVEAEV
-144 YAMATCIMSILFW
+144 YAMATCILSILFW

-203 YFKTTKTVTIMGFVI
+203 YFKTTDTVTIKGFVL
-218 ANVLSLAVLLFIFK
+218 ANILSIAVLLFIFK

-244 SEVFFVNQIGLPFHS
+244 AEVFFVNQIGLPFHS
-259 GTIIAA
+259 GTIAA
-265 LSLVVFFVSVL
+265 GLSLIAFFVYTLQV
-276 ILTHLKSWVQLNT
+276 THRKNWVQLNT
-289 ALLCVL
+289 TLLCVL
-295 FVLVGF
+295 FILVGF

-318 ENAPADA
+318 ENAPTDA

-337 PETHLFYG
+337 PDTHLFYG

-355 DENNPYV
+355 DENTPYV
-362 DDKPKYEKDH
+362 DAKPKYEKDE
-372 KTGRYIIVNNWKNA
+372 KSGRYIIVNEWENA
-386 RVNSNSKH
+386 QINSNRKH
-394 KGILPRMW
+394 EGILPRMW
-402 SSGNATNYMSYYGTV
+402 SSGNATNYMTYYGTV
-417 DFNVK
+417 DFDVK
-422 SEYRNEEN
+422 LEYRNEEG
-430 LVRVVNS
+430 LVEAVNTFIS
-437 FVSEWNQGR
+437 DWNEGR
-446 ASVDDYHNFLT
+446 ADVEEYHNFLT
-457 TYAAYLDIEKPSFFD
+457 TYAPYLDIEKPSFFD

-493 FSGRQNDI
+493 FSGRQNDL

-526 QEMLPSELANNKGKN
+526 QELLPSELANNKGKN

-546 PLLIGVLGFAFLSLE
+546 PLLMGILGFAFLYGK

-568 ILLLFLFTGL
+568 MLLLFLFTGL
-578 ALKLYLN
+578 ALKVYLN

-595 YALVGSFYAFS
+595 YALVGSFYTFS
-606 IFIGMGVIALYE
+606 IFIGLGVLALSERIRSFLRPRIAV
-618 LIKPLLKPRLAIPIV
+618 PIV
-633 GVLSLLCVPILLASE
+633 GALSLLCVPVLLASE

-671 VDEDVDAMIFTIG
+671 VEEDVDAMIFTIG

-734 LKHSQYAYG
+734 LEHRQYAYG
-743 IRDYLKYEAVQ
+743 VRDYIKHEALL
-754 IRDSVRWSLSDF
+754 DSVRWTLNDF
-766 MRWVSSDSPSTQ
+766 MRWVSSDQPRTQ

-784 RNNISS
+784 QYDVSTTNI
-790 DLVPVSTQQMI
+790 PKSTQQMI
-801 YYPNNKIRVPVNKE
+801 YYPTNQIRVPVNKE

-884 LDGLVYKLVPIKTPL
+884 LDGLVYKLVPIKTPI

-904 YQTMGRIDANLM
+904 YQMGRIDANQM

-955 ALIDDGQKEKA
+955 ALIEDKQVEKA
-966 ITVLDLAMEKMPI
+966 ITVLDLAMDKMPI

-989 PIASAYYRAGDRE
+989 PIASAYYRAGATE
-1002 KAQQIMQEIAFGYRE
+1002 KAQQIVQKLAAGYHE
-1017 YMQYYALW
+1017 YMRYYAQW
-1025 DNEDQLALM
+1025 DNDNQLALM
-1034 EFLVGYI
+1034 EDLVGNV
-1041 ERYKSLMK
+1041 ERYKSLLT
-1049 EVVQAKDYETL
+1049 EVVQARDYETL
-1060 ANIYVPFYESILPF
+1060 AAIYNRFYESILPF
-1074 THIYGEYDFYTDLT
+1074 SYIYGKYDFYTELT
-1088 TFVGGLYAADQIEL
+1088 PFVAGLYAADQLEL

-1107 GHISQQYIDLLN
+1107 GHIAQQYIDLLN
-1119 RFLSIDKEQLSYYE
+1119 RFLTLEEEQLRYFE
-1133 MDIGIEIE
+1133 MEIGIEVE

-1149 IKRNEID
+1149 FKRNETD
-1156 QEFIE
+1156 SEVVE
-1161 KVQKTYTETVGQF
+1161 EVQNTYSETVGQF
-1174 SFLD
+1174 AFLD

>member
-1 MNFRVWNLSLGWF
+1 MNFRVWNLRLGWF
-14 AFAVSLISYLLTV
+14 AFAISLLSYLLTV
-27 EPTASYWDCGEYI
+27 EPTASYWDCSEYI
-40 STSAKLQVGHPP
+40 ATAAKLQVGHPP

-62 VLAVF
+62 VFAILA
-67 APSAEYIAL
+67 PHAEYIAL
-76 SVNMTSVFASS
+76 SVNMMSVLASS
-87 LTVLFLFWTI
+87 FTVLFLFWTI
-97 TGIAQRLLHKQI
+97 TGIARRLVREQVDDNHT
-109 NDSFIQILVLV
+109 QILVLI

-132 DSFWYNAVEAEV
+132 DSFWFNAVEAEV
-144 YAMATCIMSILFW
+144 YAMATCILSILFW

-203 YFKTTKTVTIMGFVI
+203 YFKTTETVTIKGFVL
-218 ANVLSLAVLLFIFK
+218 ANILSIAVLLFIFK

-244 SEVFFVNQIGLPFHS
+244 AEVFFVNQIGLPFHS
-259 GTIIAA
+259 GTIAA
-265 LSLVVFFVSVL
+265 GLSLIAFFVYTLQV
-276 ILTHLKSWVQLNT
+276 THRKNWVQLNT
-289 ALLCVL
+289 TLLCVL
-295 FVLVGF
+295 FILVGF

-318 ENAPADA
+318 ENAPTDA

-337 PETHLFYG
+337 PDTHLFYG

-355 DENNPYV
+355 DENTPYV
-362 DDKPKYEKDH
+362 DAKPKYEKDE
-372 KTGRYIIVNNWKNA
+372 KSGRYIIVNEWENA
-386 RVNSNSKH
+386 QINSNRKH
-394 KGILPRMW
+394 EGILPRMW
-402 SSGNATNYMSYYGTV
+402 SSGNATNYMTYYGTV
-417 DFNVK
+417 DFDVK
-422 SEYRNEEN
+422 LEYRNEEG
-430 LVRVVNS
+430 LVEAVNTFIS
-437 FVSEWNQGR
+437 DWNEGR
-446 ASVDDYHNFLT
+446 ADVEEYHNFLT
-457 TYAAYLDIEKPSFFD
+457 TYAPYLDIEKPSFFD

-493 FSGRQNDI
+493 FSGRQNDL

-526 QEMLPSELANNKGKN
+526 QELLPSELANNKGKN

-546 PLLIGVLGFAFLSLE
+546 PLLMGILGFAFLYGK

-568 ILLLFLFTGL
+568 MLLLFLFTGL
-578 ALKLYLN
+578 ALKVYLN

-595 YALVGSFYAFS
+595 YALVGSFYTFS
-606 IFIGMGVIALYE
+606 IFIGLGVLALSERIRSFLRPRIAV
-618 LIKPLLKPRLAIPIV
+618 PIV
-633 GVLSLLCVPILLASE
+633 GALSLLCVPVLLAYE

-671 VDEDVDAMIFTIG
+671 VEEDVDAMIFTIG

-734 LKHSQYAYG
+734 LEHRQYAYG
-743 IRDYLKYEAVQ
+743 VRDYIKHEALL
-754 IRDSVRWSLSDF
+754 DSVRWTLNDF
-766 MRWVSSDSPSTQ
+766 MRWVSSDQPRTQ

-784 RNNISS
+784 QYDVSTTNI
-790 DLVPVSTQQMI
+790 PKSTQQMI
-801 YYPNNKIRVPVNKE
+801 YYPTNQIRVPVNKE

-884 LDGLVYKLVPIKTPL
+884 LDGLVYKLVPIKTPI

-904 YQTMGRIDANLM
+904 YQMGRIDANQM

-955 ALIDDGQKEKA
+955 ALIEDKQVEKA
-966 ITVLDLAMEKMPI
+966 ITVLDLAMDKMPI

-989 PIASAYYRAGDRE
+989 PIASAYYRAGATE
-1002 KAQQIMQEIAFGYRE
+1002 KAQQIVQKLAAGYHE
-1017 YMQYYALW
+1017 YMRYYAQW
-1025 DNEDQLALM
+1025 DNDDQLALM
-1034 EFLVGYI
+1034 EDLVGNV
-1041 ERYKSLMK
+1041 ERYKSLLT
-1049 EVVQAKDYETL
+1049 EVVQARDYETL
-1060 ANIYVPFYESILPF
+1060 AAIYNRFYESILPF
-1074 THIYGEYDFYTDLT
+1074 SYIYGKYDFYTELT
-1088 TFVGGLYAADQIEL
+1088 PFVAGLYAADQLEL

-1107 GHISQQYIDLLN
+1107 GHIAQQYIDLLN
-1119 RFLSIDKEQLSYYE
+1119 RFLTLEEEQLRYFE
-1133 MDIGIEIE
+1133 MEIGIEVE

-1149 IKRNEID
+1149 IKRNETD
-1156 QEFIE
+1156 SEVVE
-1161 KVQKTYTETVGQF
+1161 EVQNTYSETVGQF
-1174 SFLD
+1174 AFLD

>member
-1 MNFRVWNLSLGWF
+1 MNFRIWNLRLGWF
-14 AFAVSLISYLLTV
+14 AFTISLISYLLTV

-40 STSAKLQVGHPP
+40 ATAAKLQVGHPP

-62 VLAVF
+62 VFAILA
-67 APSAEYIAL
+67 PNPEYIAL
-76 SVNMTSVFASS
+76 SVNMMSVIASS
-87 LTVLFLFWTI
+87 FTVLLLFWTI
-97 TGIAQRLLHKQI
+97 TGIARRLVDFEK
-109 NDSFIQILVLV
+109 DDAYTQILVLV

-144 YAMATCIMSILFW
+144 YAMATFILSILFW

-203 YFKTTKTVTIMGFVI
+203 YFKTAETVTLKGFII
-218 ANVLSLAVLLFIFK
+218 ANVCSVAVLLFIFK

-244 SEVFFVNQIGLPFHS
+244 AEVFFVNEIGLPFHS
-259 GTIIAA
+259 GTIAA
-265 LSLVVFFVSVL
+265 GLSLVLFFVYTL
-276 ILTHLKSWVQLNT
+276 RLTHRKSWVQLNI
-289 ALLCVL
+289 ALLCIL
-295 FVLVGF
+295 FILIGF

-345 PMFTDMYAGQ
+345 PMFTDMYAEQ
-355 DENNPYV
+355 DEKTPYV
-362 DDKPKYEKDH
+362 DDKPKYEKNL
-372 KTGRYIIVNNWKNA
+372 KTGRYVIVNEWERA
-386 RVNSNSKH
+386 RINSNSKH
-394 KGILPRMW
+394 EGILPRIW
-402 SSGNATNYMSYYGTV
+402 SSGNAVNYMTYYGTV
-417 DFNVK
+417 DFDVK
-422 SEYRNEEN
+422 PEHRGEEK
-430 LVRVVNS
+430 LVETINS
-437 FVSEWNQGR
+437 FIAEWNDGR
-446 ASVDDYHNFLT
+446 VDVEDYHQFLT
-457 TYAAYLDIEKPSFFD
+457 TYAAYLDVEKPTFFD
-472 NLRYMFD
+472 NLQYLFD

-493 FSGRQNDI
+493 FSGRQNDL

-514 GIPFIDNWRLGP
+514 GFSFFDNWRLGP
-526 QEMLPSELANNKGKN
+526 QDNLPSELANNKGKN

-546 PLLIGVLGFAFLSLE
+546 PLLFGVLGFAFLYRK

-568 ILLLFLFTGL
+568 MLLLFLFTGL
-578 ALKLYLN
+578 ALKVYLN

-606 IFIGMGVIALYE
+606 IFIGLGVISIFERLKTYIRPQFAV
-618 LIKPLLKPRLAIPIV
+618 PLV
-633 GVLSLLCVPILLASE
+633 GLLSLLCVPVLLASQ

-671 VDEDVDAMIFTIG
+671 VEEDVDAMIFTIG

-734 LKHSQYAYG
+734 LIHSQYAYG
-743 IRDYLKYEAVQ
+743 IRDYIKHEALL
-754 IRDSVRWSLSDF
+754 DSVRWSLDDF
-766 MRWVSSDSPSTQ
+766 MRWVSSDQARTR

-784 RNNISS
+784 QYKVSTTNI
-790 DLVPVSTQQMI
+790 PKSTQQMI
-801 YYPNNKIRVPVNKE
+801 YYPTNKIRVPVNKE
-815 NVLKSGVVKPED
+815 NVLKSGVVKAED
-827 AELIVDYIDIDL
+827 ADLIVDYIDIDL

-884 LDGLVYKLVPIKTPL
+884 LDGLVYKLVPIKSPI

-904 YQTMGRIDANLM
+904 YQMGRIDTDIM
-916 YDIVMKWD
+916 YDIVMNWD

-946 RSNITRLAN
+946 RSNITRLAET
-955 ALIDDGQKEKA
+955 LIDEGQNKKA

-979 ETFGYYSLVT
+979 ETFGYYSLVV
-989 PIASAYYRAGDRE
+989 PIAAAYYRAGALD
-1002 KAQQIMQEIAFGYRE
+1002 KAQKIVTTIASGYEE
-1017 YMQYYALW
+1017 YMRYYAQW
-1025 DNEDQLALM
+1025 HRDEQLMLM
-1034 EFLVGYI
+1034 EDIVGNV
-1041 ERYKSLMK
+1041 ERYKSLLT
-1049 EVVQAKDYETL
+1049 EIIEAKDHKSMTALFDSFFES
-1060 ANIYVPFYESILPF
+1060 IVPFSY
-1074 THIYGEYDFYTDLT
+1074 IYGKYDFYTELT
-1088 TFVGGLYAADQIEL
+1088 PFVGALYDSDQVEF

-1107 GHISQQYIDLLN
+1107 TEIAQQYINLLN
-1119 RFLSIDKEQLSYYE
+1119 RFLTLEDEQLSYFE
-1133 MDIGIEIE
+1133 MEIGIEIE

-1149 IKRNEID
+1149 VKRNEND
-1156 QEFIE
+1156 LVFSEAFE
-1161 KVQKTYTETVGQF
+1161 ETYNETIAPF
-1174 SFLD
+1174 SNLD

>member
-1 MNFRVWNLSLGWF
+1 MNFRVWNLRLGWF
-14 AFAVSLISYLLTV
+14 AFAISLLSYLLTV
-27 EPTASYWDCGEYI
+27 EPTASYWDCSEYI
-40 STSAKLQVGHPP
+40 ATAAKLQVGHPP

-62 VLAVF
+62 VFAILA
-67 APSAEYIAL
+67 PHAEYIAL
-76 SVNMTSVFASS
+76 SVNMMSVLASS
-87 LTVLFLFWTI
+87 FTVLFLFWTI
-97 TGIAQRLLHKQI
+97 TGIARRLVREQVDDNHT
-109 NDSFIQILVLV
+109 QILVLI

-132 DSFWYNAVEAEV
+132 DSFWFNAVEAEV
-144 YAMATCIMSILFW
+144 YAMATCILSILFW

-203 YFKTTKTVTIMGFVI
+203 YFKTTDTVTIKGFVL
-218 ANVLSLAVLLFIFK
+218 ANILSIAVLLFIFK

-244 SEVFFVNQIGLPFHS
+244 AEVFFVNQIGLPFHS
-259 GTIIAA
+259 GTIAA
-265 LSLVVFFVSVL
+265 GLSLIAFFVYTLQV
-276 ILTHLKSWVQLNT
+276 THRKNWVQLNT
-289 ALLCVL
+289 TLLCVL
-295 FVLVGF
+295 FILVGF

-318 ENAPADA
+318 ENAPTDA

-337 PETHLFYG
+337 PDTHLFYG

-355 DENNPYV
+355 DENTPYV
-362 DDKPKYEKDH
+362 DAKPKYEKDE
-372 KTGRYIIVNNWKNA
+372 KSGRYIIVNEWENA
-386 RVNSNSKH
+386 QINSNRKH
-394 KGILPRMW
+394 EGILPRMW
-402 SSGNATNYMSYYGTV
+402 SSGNATNYMTYYGTV
-417 DFNVK
+417 DFDVK
-422 SEYRNEEN
+422 LEYRNEEG
-430 LVRVVNS
+430 LVEAVNTFIS
-437 FVSEWNQGR
+437 DWNEGR
-446 ASVDDYHNFLT
+446 ADVEEYHNFLT
-457 TYAAYLDIEKPSFFD
+457 TYAPYLDIEKPSFFD

-493 FSGRQNDI
+493 FSGRQNDL

-526 QEMLPSELANNKGKN
+526 QELLPSELANNKGKN

-546 PLLIGVLGFAFLSLE
+546 PLLMGILGFAFLYGK

-568 ILLLFLFTGL
+568 MLLLFLFTGL
-578 ALKLYLN
+578 ALKVYLN

-595 YALVGSFYAFS
+595 YALVGSFYTFS
-606 IFIGMGVIALYE
+606 IFIGLGVLALSERIRSFLRPRIAV
-618 LIKPLLKPRLAIPIV
+618 PIV
-633 GVLSLLCVPILLASE
+633 GALSLLCVPVLLASE

-671 VDEDVDAMIFTIG
+671 VEEDVDAMIFTIG

-734 LKHSQYAYG
+734 LEHRQYAYG
-743 IRDYLKYEAVQ
+743 VRDYIKHEALL
-754 IRDSVRWSLSDF
+754 DSVRWTLNDF
-766 MRWVSSDSPSTQ
+766 MRWVSSDQPRTQ

-784 RNNISS
+784 QYDVSTTNI
-790 DLVPVSTQQMI
+790 PKSTQQMI
-801 YYPNNKIRVPVNKE
+801 YYPTNQIRVPVNKE

-884 LDGLVYKLVPIKTPL
+884 LDGLVYKLVPIKTPI

-904 YQTMGRIDANLM
+904 YQMGRIDANQM

-955 ALIDDGQKEKA
+955 ALIEDKQVEKA
-966 ITVLDLAMEKMPI
+966 ITVLDLAMDKMPI

-989 PIASAYYRAGDRE
+989 PIASAYYRAGATE
-1002 KAQQIMQEIAFGYRE
+1002 KAQQIVQKLAAGYHE
-1017 YMQYYALW
+1017 YMRYYAQW
-1025 DNEDQLALM
+1025 DNDDQLALM
-1034 EFLVGYI
+1034 EDLVGNV
-1041 ERYKSLMK
+1041 ERYKSLLT
-1049 EVVQAKDYETL
+1049 EVVQARDYETL
-1060 ANIYVPFYESILPF
+1060 AAIYNPFYESILPF
-1074 THIYGEYDFYTDLT
+1074 SYIYGKYDFYTELT
-1088 TFVGGLYAADQIEL
+1088 PFVAGLYAADQLEL

-1107 GHISQQYIDLLN
+1107 GHIAQQHIDLLN
-1119 RFLSIDKEQLSYYE
+1119 RFLTLEEEQLRYFE
-1133 MDIGIEIE
+1133 MEIGIEVE

-1149 IKRNEID
+1149 INRNETD
-1156 QEFIE
+1156 SEVIE
-1161 KVQKTYTETVGQF
+1161 EVQNTYSETVGQF
-1174 SFLD
+1174 AFLD

>member
-1 MNFRVWNLSLGWF
+1 MNFRVWNLRLGWF
-14 AFAVSLISYLLTV
+14 AFAISLLSYLLTV
-27 EPTASYWDCGEYI
+27 EPTASYWDCSEYI
-40 STSAKLQVGHPP
+40 ATAAKLQVGHPP

-62 VLAVF
+62 VFAILA
-67 APSAEYIAL
+67 PHAEYIAL
-76 SVNMTSVFASS
+76 SVNMMSVLASS
-87 LTVLFLFWTI
+87 FTVLFLFWTI
-97 TGIAQRLLHKQI
+97 TGIARRLVREQVDDNHT
-109 NDSFIQILVLV
+109 QILVLI

-132 DSFWYNAVEAEV
+132 DSFWFNAVEAEV
-144 YAMATCIMSILFW
+144 YAMATCILSILFW

-203 YFKTTKTVTIMGFVI
+203 YFKTTETVTIKGFVL
-218 ANVLSLAVLLFIFK
+218 ANILSIAVLLFIFK

-244 SEVFFVNQIGLPFHS
+244 AEVFFVNQIGLPFHS
-259 GTIIAA
+259 GTIAA
-265 LSLVVFFVSVL
+265 GLSLIAFFVYTLQV
-276 ILTHLKSWVQLNT
+276 THRKNWVQLNT
-289 ALLCVL
+289 TLLCVL
-295 FVLVGF
+295 FILVGF

-318 ENAPADA
+318 ENAPTDA

-337 PETHLFYG
+337 PDTHLFYG

-355 DENNPYV
+355 DENTPYV
-362 DDKPKYEKDH
+362 DAKPKYEKDE
-372 KTGRYIIVNNWKNA
+372 KSGRYIIVNEWENA
-386 RVNSNSKH
+386 QINSNRKH
-394 KGILPRMW
+394 EGILPRMW
-402 SSGNATNYMSYYGTV
+402 SSGNATNYMTYYGTV
-417 DFNVK
+417 DFDVK
-422 SEYRNEEN
+422 LEYRNEEG
-430 LVRVVNS
+430 LVEAVNTFIS
-437 FVSEWNQGR
+437 DWNEGR
-446 ASVDDYHNFLT
+446 ADVEEYHNFLT
-457 TYAAYLDIEKPSFFD
+457 TYAPYLDIEKPSFFD

-493 FSGRQNDI
+493 FSGRQNDL

-526 QEMLPSELANNKGKN
+526 QELLPSELANNKGKN

-546 PLLIGVLGFAFLSLE
+546 PLLMGILGFAFLYGK

-568 ILLLFLFTGL
+568 MLLLFLFTGL
-578 ALKLYLN
+578 ALKVYLN

-595 YALVGSFYAFS
+595 YALVGSFYTFS
-606 IFIGMGVIALYE
+606 IFIGLGVLALFERIRSFLRPRIAIL
-618 LIKPLLKPRLAIPIV
+618 IV
-633 GVLSLLCVPILLASE
+633 GALSLLCVPVLLASE

-671 VDEDVDAMIFTIG
+671 VKEDVDAMIFTIG

-734 LKHSQYAYG
+734 LEHRQYAYG
-743 IRDYLKYEAVQ
+743 VRDYIKHEALL
-754 IRDSVRWSLSDF
+754 DSVRWTLNDF
-766 MRWVSSDSPSTQ
+766 MRWVSSDQPRTQ

-784 RNNISS
+784 QYDVSTTNI
-790 DLVPVSTQQMI
+790 PKSTQQMI
-801 YYPNNKIRVPVNKE
+801 YYPTNQIRVPVNKE

-884 LDGLVYKLVPIKTPL
+884 LDGLVYKLVPIKTPI

-904 YQTMGRIDANLM
+904 YQMGRIDANQM

-955 ALIDDGQKEKA
+955 ALIEDKQVEKA
-966 ITVLDLAMEKMPI
+966 ITVLDLAMDKMPI

-989 PIASAYYRAGDRE
+989 PIASAYYRAGATE
-1002 KAQQIMQEIAFGYRE
+1002 KAQQIVQKLAAGYHE
-1017 YMQYYALW
+1017 YMRYYAQW
-1025 DNEDQLALM
+1025 DNDDQLALM
-1034 EFLVGYI
+1034 EDLVGNV
-1041 ERYKSLMK
+1041 ERYKSLLT
-1049 EVVQAKDYETL
+1049 EVVQARDYETL
-1060 ANIYVPFYESILPF
+1060 ASIYNRFYESILPF
-1074 THIYGEYDFYTDLT
+1074 SYIYGKYDFYTELT
-1088 TFVGGLYAADQIEL
+1088 PFVAGLYAADQLEL

-1107 GHISQQYIDLLN
+1107 GHIAQQYIDLLN
-1119 RFLSIDKEQLSYYE
+1119 RFLTLEEEQLRYFE
-1133 MDIGIEIE
+1133 MEIGIEVE

-1149 IKRNEID
+1149 IKRNETD
-1156 QEFIE
+1156 SEVVE
-1161 KVQKTYTETVGQF
+1161 KVQSTYTETVDQF

>member
-1 MNFRVWNLSLGWF
+1 MNFRVWNLRLGWF
-14 AFAVSLISYLLTV
+14 AFAISLLSYLLTV
-27 EPTASYWDCGEYI
+27 EPTASYWDCSEYI
-40 STSAKLQVGHPP
+40 ATAAKLQVGHPP

-62 VLAVF
+62 VFAILA
-67 APSAEYIAL
+67 PHAEYIAL
-76 SVNMTSVFASS
+76 SVNMMSVLASS
-87 LTVLFLFWTI
+87 FTVLFLFWTI
-97 TGIAQRLLHKQI
+97 TGIARRLVREQVDDNHT
-109 NDSFIQILVLV
+109 QILVLI

-132 DSFWYNAVEAEV
+132 DSFWFNAVEAEV
-144 YAMATCIMSILFW
+144 YAMATCILSILFW

-203 YFKTTKTVTIMGFVI
+203 YFKTTDTVTIKGFVL
-218 ANVLSLAVLLFIFK
+218 ANILSIAVLLFIFK

-244 SEVFFVNQIGLPFHS
+244 AEVFFVNQIGLPFHS
-259 GTIIAA
+259 GTIAA
-265 LSLVVFFVSVL
+265 GLSLIAFFVYTLQV
-276 ILTHLKSWVQLNT
+276 THRKNWVQLNT
-289 ALLCVL
+289 TLLCVL
-295 FVLVGF
+295 FILVGF

-318 ENAPADA
+318 ENAPTDA

-337 PETHLFYG
+337 PDTHLFYG

-355 DENNPYV
+355 DENTPYV
-362 DDKPKYEKDH
+362 DAKPKYEKDE
-372 KTGRYIIVNNWKNA
+372 KSGRYIIVNEWENA
-386 RVNSNSKH
+386 QINSNRKH
-394 KGILPRMW
+394 EGILPRMW
-402 SSGNATNYMSYYGTV
+402 SSGNATNYMTYYGTV
-417 DFNVK
+417 DFDVK
-422 SEYRNEEN
+422 LEYRNEEG
-430 LVRVVNS
+430 LVEAVNTFIS
-437 FVSEWNQGR
+437 DWNEGR
-446 ASVDDYHNFLT
+446 ADVEEYHNFLT
-457 TYAAYLDIEKPSFFD
+457 TYAPYLDIEKPSFFD

-493 FSGRQNDI
+493 FSGRQNDL

-526 QEMLPSELANNKGKN
+526 QELLPSELANNKGKN

-546 PLLIGVLGFAFLSLE
+546 PLLMGILGFAFLYGK

-568 ILLLFLFTGL
+568 MLLLFLFTGL
-578 ALKLYLN
+578 ALKVYLN

-595 YALVGSFYAFS
+595 YALVGSFYTFS
-606 IFIGMGVIALYE
+606 IFIGLGVLALSE
-618 LIKPLLKPRLAIPIV
+618 RIQSFLRPRITVPIV
-633 GVLSLLCVPILLASE
+633 GALSLLCVPVLLASE

-671 VDEDVDAMIFTIG
+671 VEEDVDAMIFTIG

-734 LKHSQYAYG
+734 LEHRQYAYG
-743 IRDYLKYEAVQ
+743 VRDYIKHEALL
-754 IRDSVRWSLSDF
+754 DSVRWTLNDF
-766 MRWVSSDSPSTQ
+766 MRWVSSDQPRTQ

-784 RNNISS
+784 QYDVSITNI
-790 DLVPVSTQQMI
+790 PKSTQQMI
-801 YYPNNKIRVPVNKE
+801 YYPTNQIRVPVNKE

-884 LDGLVYKLVPIKTPL
+884 LDGLVYKLVPIKTPI

-904 YQTMGRIDANLM
+904 YQMGRIDANQM

-955 ALIDDGQKEKA
+955 ALIEDKQVEKA
-966 ITVLDLAMEKMPI
+966 ITVLDLAMDKMPI

-989 PIASAYYRAGDRE
+989 PIASAYYRAGATE
-1002 KAQQIMQEIAFGYRE
+1002 KAQQIVQKLAAGYHE
-1017 YMQYYALW
+1017 YMRYYAQW
-1025 DNEDQLALM
+1025 DNDDQLALM
-1034 EFLVGYI
+1034 EDLVGNV
-1041 ERYKSLMK
+1041 ERYKSLLT
-1049 EVVQAKDYETL
+1049 EVVQARDYETL
-1060 ANIYVPFYESILPF
+1060 AAIYNRFYESILPF
-1074 THIYGEYDFYTDLT
+1074 SYIYGKYDFYTELT
-1088 TFVGGLYAADQIEL
+1088 PFVAGLYAADQLEL

-1107 GHISQQYIDLLN
+1107 GHIAQQYIDLLN
-1119 RFLSIDKEQLSYYE
+1119 RFLTLEEEQLRYFE
-1133 MDIGIEIE
+1133 MEIGIEVE

-1149 IKRNEID
+1149 IKRNETD
-1156 QEFIE
+1156 SEVIE
-1161 KVQKTYTETVGQF
+1161 EVQNTYSETVGQF
-1174 SFLD
+1174 AFLD

>member
-1 MNFRVWNLSLGWF
+1 MNFRVWNLRLGWF
-14 AFAVSLISYLLTV
+14 AFAISLLSYLLTV
-27 EPTASYWDCGEYI
+27 EPTASYWDCSEYI
-40 STSAKLQVGHPP
+40 ATAAKLQVGHPP

-62 VLAVF
+62 VFAILA
-67 APSAEYIAL
+67 PHAEYIAL
-76 SVNMTSVFASS
+76 SVNMMSVLASS
-87 LTVLFLFWTI
+87 FTVLFLFWTI
-97 TGIAQRLLHKQI
+97 TGIARRLVREQVDDNHT
-109 NDSFIQILVLV
+109 QILVLI

-132 DSFWYNAVEAEV
+132 DSFWFNAVEAEV
-144 YAMATCIMSILFW
+144 YAMATCILSILFW

-203 YFKTTKTVTIMGFVI
+203 YFKTTDTVTIKGFVL
-218 ANVLSLAVLLFIFK
+218 ANILSIAVLLFIFK

-244 SEVFFVNQIGLPFHS
+244 AEVFFVNQIGLPFHS
-259 GTIIAA
+259 GTIAA
-265 LSLVVFFVSVL
+265 GLSLIAFFVYTLQV
-276 ILTHLKSWVQLNT
+276 THRKNWVQLNT
-289 ALLCVL
+289 TLLCVL
-295 FVLVGF
+295 FILVGF

-318 ENAPADA
+318 ENAPTDA

-337 PETHLFYG
+337 PDTHLFYG

-355 DENNPYV
+355 DENTPYV
-362 DDKPKYEKDH
+362 DAKPKYEKDE
-372 KTGRYIIVNNWKNA
+372 KSGRYIIVNEWENA
-386 RVNSNSKH
+386 QINSNRKH
-394 KGILPRMW
+394 EGILPRMW
-402 SSGNATNYMSYYGTV
+402 SSGNATNYMTYYGTV
-417 DFNVK
+417 DFDVK
-422 SEYRNEEN
+422 LEYRNEEG
-430 LVRVVNS
+430 LVEAVNTFIS
-437 FVSEWNQGR
+437 DWNEGR
-446 ASVDDYHNFLT
+446 ADVEEYHNFLT
-457 TYAAYLDIEKPSFFD
+457 TYAPYLDIEKPSFFD

-493 FSGRQNDI
+493 FSGRQNDL

-526 QEMLPSELANNKGKN
+526 QELLPSELANNKGKN

-546 PLLIGVLGFAFLSLE
+546 PLLMGILGFAFLYGK

-568 ILLLFLFTGL
+568 MLLLFLFTGL
-578 ALKLYLN
+578 ALKVYLN

-595 YALVGSFYAFS
+595 YALVGSFYTFS
-606 IFIGMGVIALYE
+606 IFIGLGVLALSE
-618 LIKPLLKPRLAIPIV
+618 RIQSFLRPRITVPIV
-633 GVLSLLCVPILLASE
+633 GALSLLCVPVLLASE

-671 VDEDVDAMIFTIG
+671 VEEDVDAMIFTIG

-734 LKHSQYAYG
+734 LEHRQYAYG
-743 IRDYLKYEAVQ
+743 VRDYIKHEALL
-754 IRDSVRWSLSDF
+754 DSVRWTLNDF
-766 MRWVSSDSPSTQ
+766 MRWVSSDQPRTQ

-784 RNNISS
+784 QYDVSTTNI
-790 DLVPVSTQQMI
+790 PKSTQQMI
-801 YYPNNKIRVPVNKE
+801 YYPTNQIRVPVNKE

-884 LDGLVYKLVPIKTPL
+884 LDGLVYKLVPIKTPI
-899 DPNNP
+899 DSNNP
-904 YQTMGRIDANLM
+904 YQMGRIDANQM

-955 ALIDDGQKEKA
+955 ALIEDKQVEKA
-966 ITVLDLAMEKMPI
+966 ITVLDLAMDKMPI

-989 PIASAYYRAGDRE
+989 PIASAYYRAGATE
-1002 KAQQIMQEIAFGYRE
+1002 KAQQIVQKLAAGYHE
-1017 YMQYYALW
+1017 YMRYYTQW
-1025 DNEDQLALM
+1025 DNDDQLALM
-1034 EFLVGYI
+1034 EDLVGNV
-1041 ERYKSLMK
+1041 ERYKSLLT
-1049 EVVQAKDYETL
+1049 EVVQARDYETL
-1060 ANIYVPFYESILPF
+1060 AAIYDPFYKSILPF
-1074 THIYGEYDFYTDLT
+1074 SYIYGKYDFYTELT
-1088 TFVGGLYAADQIEL
+1088 PFVAGLYAADQLEL

-1107 GHISQQYIDLLN
+1107 GHIAQQYIDLLN
-1119 RFLSIDKEQLSYYE
+1119 RFLTLEKEQLTYFE
-1133 MDIGIEIE
+1133 MEIGIEVE

-1149 IKRNEID
+1149 IKRNETD
-1156 QEFIE
+1156 SEVIE
-1161 KVQKTYTETVGQF
+1161 EVQNTYSETVGQF
-1174 SFLD
+1174 AFLD

>member
-1 MNFRVWNLSLGWF
+1 MNFRVWNLRLGWF
-14 AFAVSLISYLLTV
+14 AFAISLLSYLLTV
-27 EPTASYWDCGEYI
+27 EPTASYWDCSEYI
-40 STSAKLQVGHPP
+40 ATAAKLQVGHPP

-62 VLAVF
+62 VFAILA
-67 APSAEYIAL
+67 PHAEYIAL
-76 SVNMTSVFASS
+76 SVNMMSVLASS
-87 LTVLFLFWTI
+87 FTVLFLFWTI
-97 TGIAQRLLHKQI
+97 TGIARRLVREQVDDNHT
-109 NDSFIQILVLV
+109 QILVLI

-132 DSFWYNAVEAEV
+132 DSFWFNAVEAEV
-144 YAMATCIMSILFW
+144 YAMATCILSILFW

-203 YFKTTKTVTIMGFVI
+203 YFKTTETVTIKGFVL
-218 ANVLSLAVLLFIFK
+218 ANILSIAVLLFIFK

-259 GTIIAA
+259 GTIAA
-265 LSLVVFFVSVL
+265 GLSLIAFFVYTLQV
-276 ILTHLKSWVQLNT
+276 THRKNWVQLNT
-289 ALLCVL
+289 TLLCVL
-295 FVLVGF
+295 FILVGF

-318 ENAPADA
+318 ENAPTDA

-337 PETHLFYG
+337 PDTHLFYG

-355 DENNPYV
+355 DENTPYV
-362 DDKPKYEKDH
+362 DAKPKYEKDE
-372 KTGRYIIVNNWKNA
+372 KSGRYIIVNEWENA
-386 RVNSNSKH
+386 QINSNRKH
-394 KGILPRMW
+394 EGILPRMW
-402 SSGNATNYMSYYGTV
+402 SSGNATNYMTYYGTV
-417 DFNVK
+417 DFDVK
-422 SEYRNEEN
+422 LEYRNEEG
-430 LVRVVNS
+430 LVEAVNTFIS
-437 FVSEWNQGR
+437 DWNEGR
-446 ASVDDYHNFLT
+446 ADVEEYHNFLT
-457 TYAAYLDIEKPSFFD
+457 TYAPYLDIEKPSFFD

-493 FSGRQNDI
+493 FSGRQNDL

-526 QEMLPSELANNKGKN
+526 QELLPSELANNKGKN

-546 PLLIGVLGFAFLSLE
+546 PLLMGILGFAFLYGK

-568 ILLLFLFTGL
+568 MLLLFLFTGL
-578 ALKLYLN
+578 ALKVYLN

-595 YALVGSFYAFS
+595 YALVGSFYTFS
-606 IFIGMGVIALYE
+606 IFIGLGVLALSERIRSFLRPRIAV
-618 LIKPLLKPRLAIPIV
+618 PIV
-633 GVLSLLCVPILLASE
+633 GALSLLCVPVLLASE

-671 VDEDVDAMIFTIG
+671 VEEDVDAMIFTIG

-734 LKHSQYAYG
+734 LEHRQYAYG
-743 IRDYLKYEAVQ
+743 VRDYIKHEALL
-754 IRDSVRWSLSDF
+754 DSVRWTLNDF
-766 MRWVSSDSPSTQ
+766 MRWVSSDQPRTQ

-784 RNNISS
+784 QYDVSTTNI
-790 DLVPVSTQQMI
+790 PKSTQQMI
-801 YYPNNKIRVPVNKE
+801 YYPTNQIRVPVNKE

-884 LDGLVYKLVPIKTPL
+884 LDGLVYKLVPIKTPI

-904 YQTMGRIDANLM
+904 YQMGRIDANQM

-955 ALIDDGQKEKA
+955 ALIEDKQVEKA
-966 ITVLDLAMEKMPI
+966 ITVLDLAMDKMPI

-989 PIASAYYRAGDRE
+989 PIASAYYRAGATE
-1002 KAQQIMQEIAFGYRE
+1002 KAQQIVQKLAAGYHE
-1017 YMQYYALW
+1017 YMRYYAQW
-1025 DNEDQLALM
+1025 DNDDQLALM
-1034 EFLVGYI
+1034 EDLVGNV
-1041 ERYKSLMK
+1041 ERYKSLLT
-1049 EVVQAKDYETL
+1049 EVVQARDYETL
-1060 ANIYVPFYESILPF
+1060 AAIYNRFYESILPF
-1074 THIYGEYDFYTDLT
+1074 SYIYGKYDFYTELT
-1088 TFVGGLYAADQIEL
+1088 PFVAGLYAADQLEL

-1107 GHISQQYIDLLN
+1107 GHIAQQYIDLLN
-1119 RFLSIDKEQLSYYE
+1119 RFLTLEKEQLTYFE
-1133 MDIGIEIE
+1133 MEIGIEVE

-1149 IKRNEID
+1149 IKRNETD
-1156 QEFIE
+1156 SEVVE
-1161 KVQKTYTETVGQF
+1161 KVQSTYTETVGQF

>member
-1 MNFRVWNLSLGWF
+1 MNFRVWNLRLGWF
-14 AFAVSLISYLLTV
+14 AFAISLLSYLLTV
-27 EPTASYWDCGEYI
+27 EPTASYWDCSEYI
-40 STSAKLQVGHPP
+40 ATAAKLQVGHPP

-62 VLAVF
+62 VFAILAPNV
-67 APSAEYIAL
+67 EYIAL
-76 SVNMTSVFASS
+76 SVNMMSVLASS
-87 LTVLFLFWTI
+87 FTVLFLFWTI
-97 TGIAQRLLHKQI
+97 TGIARRLVREQADD
-109 NDSFIQILVLV
+109 NNTQILVLI

-132 DSFWYNAVEAEV
+132 DSFWFNAVEAEV
-144 YAMATCIMSILFW
+144 YAMATCILSILFW

-203 YFKTTKTVTIMGFVI
+203 YFKTTEAVTIKGFVL
-218 ANVLSLAVLLFIFK
+218 ANVLSVTVLLFIFK

-244 SEVFFVNQIGLPFHS
+244 AEVFFVNQIGLPFHS
-259 GTIIAA
+259 GTIAAA
-265 LSLVVFFVSVL
+265 LSLVAFFVYTL
-276 ILTHLKSWVQLNT
+276 KLTHRKSWVQLNT
-289 ALLCVL
+289 GLLCIL
-295 FVLVGF
+295 FILVGF

-337 PETHLFYG
+337 PDTHLFYG

-355 DENNPYV
+355 DENTPYI
-362 DDKPKYEKDH
+362 DDKPKYEKDE
-372 KTGRYIIVNNWKNA
+372 KTGRYVIVNAWKNA
-386 RVNSNSKH
+386 RINSNSKH
-394 KGILPRMW
+394 EGILPRMW
-402 SSGNATNYMSYYGTV
+402 SSGNATNYMNYYGTV
-417 DFNVK
+417 DFDVK
-422 SEYRNEEN
+422 PDFRNEEGI
-430 LVRVVNS
+430 VKAVNS
-437 FVSEWNQGR
+437 FISDWNEGR
-446 ASVDDYHNFLT
+446 ADVDEYHNFLT

-501 QGKLDPI
+501 QGKLDPV

-514 GIPFIDNWRLGP
+514 GIQMIDNWRLGP
-526 QEMLPSELANNKGKN
+526 QDKLPSELANNKGKN

-546 PLLIGVLGFAFLSLE
+546 PLLMGILGFAFLYRK

-568 ILLLFLFTGL
+568 MLLLFLFTGL
-578 ALKLYLN
+578 ALKVYLN

-606 IFIGMGVIALYE
+606 IYIGLGVLALSERIQSFLRPHIAV
-618 LIKPLLKPRLAIPIV
+618 PIV
-633 GVLSLLCVPILLASE
+633 GVLSLLCVPVLLASE

-671 VDEDVDAMIFTIG
+671 VEEDVDAMIFTIG

-734 LKHSQYAYG
+734 LKHRQYAYG
-743 IRDYLKYEAVQ
+743 VRDYIKHEALL
-754 IRDSVRWSLSDF
+754 DSVRWSLNDF
-766 MRWVSSDSPSTQ
+766 MRWVSSDQPRTQ
-778 YKFLLE
+778 YKFLLDQYDVSTT
-784 RNNISS
+784 NI
-790 DLVPVSTQQMI
+790 PKSTQQMI
-801 YYPNNKIRVPVNKE
+801 YYPTNRIRVPVNKE

-827 AELIVDYIDIDL
+827 AELIVDYIDINL

-904 YQTMGRIDANLM
+904 YQMGRVDANRM
-916 YDIVMKWD
+916 FDIVMGWG

-955 ALIDDGQKEKA
+955 ALIEDEEVEKA

-979 ETFGYYSLVT
+979 ETFGYYSLIT
-989 PIASAYYRAGDRE
+989 PIASAYYRAGATE
-1002 KAQQIMQEIAFGYRE
+1002 KAQKVVKKITTGYQE
-1017 YMQYYALW
+1017 YMRYYATW
-1025 DNEDQLALM
+1025 NNDDQLSLM
-1034 EFLVGYI
+1034 EDIVGNV
-1041 ERYKSLMK
+1041 ERYKNLLA
-1049 EVVQAKDYETL
+1049 EVLQARDYETL
-1060 ANIYVPFYESILPF
+1060 ASLYDPFYESILPF
-1074 THIYGEYDFYTDLT
+1074 SYIYGKYDFYTELT
-1088 TFVGGLYAADQIEL
+1088 PFVAGLYAADQPEL
-1102 ARELS
+1102 ARDLS
-1107 GHISQQYIDLLN
+1107 GNIAQQYIDLLN
-1119 RFLSIDKEQLSYYE
+1119 RFLTLNKEQLTYFE
-1133 MDIGIEIE
+1133 MEIGIEVE

-1149 IKRNEID
+1149 IRRNETDPDI
-1156 QEFIE
+1156 IE
-1161 KVQKTYTETVGQF
+1161 KVLKTYAETVSQF
-1174 SFLD
+1174 AFLD

>member
-1 MNFRVWNLSLGWF
+1 MNFRVWNLRLGWF
-14 AFAVSLISYLLTV
+14 AFAISLLSYLLTV
-27 EPTASYWDCGEYI
+27 EPTASYWDCSEYI
-40 STSAKLQVGHPP
+40 ATAAKLQVGHPP

-62 VLAVF
+62 VFAILA
-67 APSAEYIAL
+67 PHAEYIAL
-76 SVNMTSVFASS
+76 SVNMMSVLASS
-87 LTVLFLFWTI
+87 FTVLFLFWTI
-97 TGIAQRLLHKQI
+97 TGIARRLVREQVDDNHT
-109 NDSFIQILVLV
+109 QILVLI

-132 DSFWYNAVEAEV
+132 DSFWFNAVEAEV
-144 YAMATCIMSILFW
+144 YAMATCILSILFW

-203 YFKTTKTVTIMGFVI
+203 YFKTTETVTIKGFVL
-218 ANVLSLAVLLFIFK
+218 ANILSIAVLLFIFK

-244 SEVFFVNQIGLPFHS
+244 AEVFFVNQIGLPFHS
-259 GTIIAA
+259 GTIAA
-265 LSLVVFFVSVL
+265 GLSLIAFFVYTLQV
-276 ILTHLKSWVQLNT
+276 THRKNWVQLNT
-289 ALLCVL
+289 TLLCVL
-295 FVLVGF
+295 FILVGF

-318 ENAPADA
+318 ENAPTDA

-337 PETHLFYG
+337 PDTHLFYG

-355 DENNPYV
+355 DENTPYV
-362 DDKPKYEKDH
+362 DAKPKYEKDE
-372 KTGRYIIVNNWKNA
+372 KSGRYIIVNEWENA
-386 RVNSNSKH
+386 QINSNRKH
-394 KGILPRMW
+394 EGILPRMW
-402 SSGNATNYMSYYGTV
+402 SSGNATNYMTYYGTV
-417 DFNVK
+417 DFDVK
-422 SEYRNEEN
+422 LEYRNEEG
-430 LVRVVNS
+430 LVEAVNTFIS
-437 FVSEWNQGR
+437 DWNEGR
-446 ASVDDYHNFLT
+446 ADVEEYHNFLT
-457 TYAAYLDIEKPSFFD
+457 TYAPYLDIEKPSFFD

-493 FSGRQNDI
+493 FSGRQNDL

-526 QEMLPSELANNKGKN
+526 QELLPSELANNKGKN

-546 PLLIGVLGFAFLSLE
+546 PLLMGILGFAFLYGK

-568 ILLLFLFTGL
+568 MLLLFLFTGL
-578 ALKLYLN
+578 ALKVYLN

-595 YALVGSFYAFS
+595 YALVGSFYTFS
-606 IFIGMGVIALYE
+606 IFIGLGVLALSERIRSFLRPRIAV
-618 LIKPLLKPRLAIPIV
+618 PIV
-633 GVLSLLCVPILLASE
+633 GALSLLCVPVLLASE

-671 VDEDVDAMIFTIG
+671 VEEDVDAMIFTIG

-734 LKHSQYAYG
+734 LEHRQYAYG
-743 IRDYLKYEAVQ
+743 VRDYIKHEALL
-754 IRDSVRWSLSDF
+754 DSVRWTLNDF
-766 MRWVSSDSPSTQ
+766 MRWVSSDQPRTQ

-784 RNNISS
+784 QYDVSTTNI
-790 DLVPVSTQQMI
+790 PKSTQQMI
-801 YYPNNKIRVPVNKE
+801 YYPTNQIRVPVNKE

-884 LDGLVYKLVPIKTPL
+884 LDGLVYKLVPIKTPI

-904 YQTMGRIDANLM
+904 YQMGRIDANQM

-955 ALIDDGQKEKA
+955 ALIEDKQVEKA
-966 ITVLDLAMEKMPI
+966 ITVLDLAMDKMPI

-989 PIASAYYRAGDRE
+989 PIASAYYRAGATE
-1002 KAQQIMQEIAFGYRE
+1002 KAQQIVQKLAAGYHE
-1017 YMQYYALW
+1017 YMRYYAQW
-1025 DNEDQLALM
+1025 DNDDQLALM
-1034 EFLVGYI
+1034 EDLVGNV
-1041 ERYKSLMK
+1041 ERYKSLLTG
-1049 EVVQAKDYETL
+1049 VVQARDYETL
-1060 ANIYVPFYESILPF
+1060 AAIYNRFYESILPF
-1074 THIYGEYDFYTDLT
+1074 SYIYGKYDFYTELT
-1088 TFVGGLYAADQIEL
+1088 PFVAGLYAADQLEL

-1107 GHISQQYIDLLN
+1107 GHIAQQYIDLLN
-1119 RFLSIDKEQLSYYE
+1119 RFLTLEKEQLTYFE
-1133 MDIGIEIE
+1133 MEIGIEVE

-1149 IKRNEID
+1149 IKRNETD
-1156 QEFIE
+1156 SEVVE
-1161 KVQKTYTETVGQF
+1161 KVQSTYTETVGQF

>member
-1 MNFRVWNLSLGWF
+1 MNFRVWNLRLGWF
-14 AFAVSLISYLLTV
+14 AFAISLLSYLLTV
-27 EPTASYWDCGEYI
+27 EPTASYWDCSEYI
-40 STSAKLQVGHPP
+40 ATAAKLQVGHPP

-62 VLAVF
+62 VFAILAPNV
-67 APSAEYIAL
+67 EYIAL
-76 SVNMTSVFASS
+76 SVNMMSVLASS
-87 LTVLFLFWTI
+87 FTVLFLFWTI
-97 TGIAQRLLHKQI
+97 TGIARRLVREQA
-109 NDSFIQILVLV
+109 NDNNTQILVLIG
-120 AGLVGALGFAYT
+120 GLVGALGFAYT
-132 DSFWYNAVEAEV
+132 DSFWFNAVEAEV
-144 YAMATCIMSILFW
+144 YAMATCILSILFW

-203 YFKTTKTVTIMGFVI
+203 YFKTTEAVTIKGFVL
-218 ANVLSLAVLLFIFK
+218 ANVLSVTVLLFIFK

-244 SEVFFVNQIGLPFHS
+244 AEVFFVNQIGLPFHS
-259 GTIIAA
+259 GTIAAA
-265 LSLVVFFVSVL
+265 LSLVAFFVYSL
-276 ILTHLKSWVQLNT
+276 KLTHRKSWVQLNT
-289 ALLCVL
+289 GLLCIL
-295 FVLVGF
+295 FILVGF

-337 PETHLFYG
+337 PDTHLFYG

-355 DENNPYV
+355 DENTPYV
-362 DDKPKYEKDH
+362 DDKPKYEKDE
-372 KTGRYIIVNNWKNA
+372 KTGRYVIVNSWENA
-386 RVNSNSKH
+386 RINSNSKH
-394 KGILPRMW
+394 EGILPRMW
-402 SSGNATNYMSYYGTV
+402 SSGNAKNYMNYYGTV
-417 DFNVK
+417 DFDVK
-422 SEYRNEEN
+422 PDFRNEEGI
-430 LVRVVNS
+430 VEAVNS
-437 FVSEWNQGR
+437 FISDWNEGR
-446 ASVDDYHNFLT
+446 ADVDDYHNFLT

-501 QGKLDPI
+501 QGKLDPV

-514 GIPFIDNWRLGP
+514 GIPMIDNWRLGP
-526 QEMLPSELANNKGKN
+526 QDKLPSELANNKGKN

-546 PLLIGVLGFAFLSLE
+546 PLLMGILGFAFLYRK

-568 ILLLFLFTGL
+568 MLLLFLFTGL
-578 ALKLYLN
+578 ALKVYLN

-606 IFIGMGVIALYE
+606 IYIGFGVLALYE
-618 LIKPLLKPRLAIPIV
+618 RIQYFLHPRIAIPIV
-633 GVLSLLCVPILLASE
+633 GVLSLLCVPVILASE

-671 VDEDVDAMIFTIG
+671 VEEDVDAMIFTIG

-734 LKHSQYAYG
+734 LEHRQYAYG
-743 IRDYLKYEAVQ
+743 VRDYIKHEALL
-754 IRDSVRWSLSDF
+754 DSVRWSLNDF
-766 MRWVSSDSPSTQ
+766 MRWVSSDQPRTQ
-778 YKFLLE
+778 YKFLLDQYDVSTT
-784 RNNISS
+784 NI
-790 DLVPVSTQQMI
+790 PKSTQQMI
-801 YYPNNKIRVPVNKE
+801 YYPTNQIRVPVNKE

-827 AELIVDYIDIDL
+827 AELIVDYIDINL

-904 YQTMGRIDANLM
+904 YQMGRIDANRM
-916 YDIVMKWD
+916 FDIVMGWG

-955 ALIDDGQKEKA
+955 ALIEDEEVEKA

-979 ETFGYYSLVT
+979 ETFGYYSLIT
-989 PIASAYYRAGDRE
+989 PIASAYYRAGATE
-1002 KAQQIMQEIAFGYRE
+1002 KAQKIVKKITTGYQE
-1017 YMQYYALW
+1017 YMRYYATW
-1025 DNEDQLALM
+1025 DNDDQLSLM
-1034 EFLVGYI
+1034 EDLVGNV
-1041 ERYKSLMK
+1041 ERYKNLLA
-1049 EVVQAKDYETL
+1049 EVLQARDYETL
-1060 ANIYVPFYESILPF
+1060 ASLYDPFFESILPF
-1074 THIYGEYDFYTDLT
+1074 SYIYGKYDFYTELT
-1088 TFVGGLYAADQIEL
+1088 PFVAGLYAADQPEL

-1107 GHISQQYIDLLN
+1107 GNIAQQYIDLLN
-1119 RFLSIDKEQLSYYE
+1119 RFLTLDKEQLTYFE
-1133 MDIGIEIE
+1133 MEIGIEVE

-1149 IKRNEID
+1149 IRRNETDPDIV
-1156 QEFIE
+1156 E
-1161 KVQKTYTETVGQF
+1161 KVQNNYTETVGQF
-1174 SFLD
+1174 AFLD

>member
-1 MNFRVWNLSLGWF
+1 MNFRVWNLRLGWF
-14 AFAVSLISYLLTV
+14 AFAISLLSYLLTV
-27 EPTASYWDCGEYI
+27 EPTASYWDCSEYI
-40 STSAKLQVGHPP
+40 ATAAKLQVGHPP

-62 VLAVF
+62 VFAILA
-67 APSAEYIAL
+67 PHAEYIAL
-76 SVNMTSVFASS
+76 SVNMMSVLASS
-87 LTVLFLFWTI
+87 FTVLFLFWTI
-97 TGIAQRLLHKQI
+97 TGIARRLVREQVDDNHT
-109 NDSFIQILVLV
+109 QILVLI

-132 DSFWYNAVEAEV
+132 DSFWFNAVEAEV
-144 YAMATCIMSILFW
+144 YAMATCILSILFW

-203 YFKTTKTVTIMGFVI
+203 YFKTTDTVTIKGFVL
-218 ANVLSLAVLLFIFK
+218 ANILSIAVLLFIFK

-244 SEVFFVNQIGLPFHS
+244 AEVFFVNQIGLPFHS
-259 GTIIAA
+259 GTIAA
-265 LSLVVFFVSVL
+265 GLSLIAFFVYTLQV
-276 ILTHLKSWVQLNT
+276 THRKNWVQLNT
-289 ALLCVL
+289 TLLCVL
-295 FVLVGF
+295 FILVGF

-318 ENAPADA
+318 ENAPTDA

-337 PETHLFYG
+337 PDTHLFYG

-355 DENNPYV
+355 DENTPYV
-362 DDKPKYEKDH
+362 DAKPKYEKDE
-372 KTGRYIIVNNWKNA
+372 KSGRYIIVNEWENA
-386 RVNSNSKH
+386 QINSNRKH
-394 KGILPRMW
+394 EGILPRMW
-402 SSGNATNYMSYYGTV
+402 SSGNATNYMTYYGTV
-417 DFNVK
+417 DFDVK
-422 SEYRNEEN
+422 LEYRNEEG
-430 LVRVVNS
+430 LVEAVNTFIS
-437 FVSEWNQGR
+437 DWNEGR
-446 ASVDDYHNFLT
+446 ADVEEYHNFLT
-457 TYAAYLDIEKPSFFD
+457 TYAPYLDIEKPSFFD

-493 FSGRQNDI
+493 FSGRQNDL

-526 QEMLPSELANNKGKN
+526 QELLPSELANNKGKN

-546 PLLIGVLGFAFLSLE
+546 PLLMGILGFAFLYGK

-568 ILLLFLFTGL
+568 MLLLFLFTGL
-578 ALKLYLN
+578 ALKVYLN

-595 YALVGSFYAFS
+595 YALVGSFYTFS
-606 IFIGMGVIALYE
+606 IFIGLGVLALSERIRSFLRPRIAV
-618 LIKPLLKPRLAIPIV
+618 PIV
-633 GVLSLLCVPILLASE
+633 GALSLLCVPVLLASE

-671 VDEDVDAMIFTIG
+671 VEEDVDAMIFTIG

-734 LKHSQYAYG
+734 LEHRQYAYG
-743 IRDYLKYEAVQ
+743 VRDYIKHEALL
-754 IRDSVRWSLSDF
+754 DSVRWTLNDF
-766 MRWVSSDSPSTQ
+766 MRWVSSDQPRTQ

-784 RNNISS
+784 QYDVSTTNI
-790 DLVPVSTQQMI
+790 PKSTQQMI
-801 YYPNNKIRVPVNKE
+801 YYPTNQIRVPVNKE

-884 LDGLVYKLVPIKTPL
+884 LDGLVYKLVPIKTPI

-904 YQTMGRIDANLM
+904 YQMGRIDANQM

-955 ALIDDGQKEKA
+955 ALIEDKQVEKA
-966 ITVLDLAMEKMPI
+966 ITILDLAMDKMPI

-989 PIASAYYRAGDRE
+989 PIASAYYRAGATE
-1002 KAQQIMQEIAFGYRE
+1002 KAQQIVQKLAAGYHE
-1017 YMQYYALW
+1017 YMRYYAQW
-1025 DNEDQLALM
+1025 DNDNQLALM
-1034 EFLVGYI
+1034 EDLVGNV
-1041 ERYKSLMK
+1041 ERYKSLLT
-1049 EVVQAKDYETL
+1049 EVVQARDYETL
-1060 ANIYVPFYESILPF
+1060 AAIYNRFYESILPF
-1074 THIYGEYDFYTDLT
+1074 SYIYGKYDFYTELT
-1088 TFVGGLYAADQIEL
+1088 PFVAGLYAADQLEL

-1107 GHISQQYIDLLN
+1107 GHIAQQHIDLLN
-1119 RFLSIDKEQLSYYE
+1119 RFLTLEEEQLRYFE
-1133 MDIGIEIE
+1133 MEIGIEVE

-1149 IKRNEID
+1149 IKRNETD
-1156 QEFIE
+1156 SEVIE
-1161 KVQKTYTETVGQF
+1161 EVQNTYSETVGQF
-1174 SFLD
+1174 AFLD

>member
-1 MNFRVWNLSLGWF
+1 MNFRVWNLRLGWF
-14 AFAVSLISYLLTV
+14 AFAISLLSYLLTV
-27 EPTASYWDCGEYI
+27 EPTASYWDCSEYI
-40 STSAKLQVGHPP
+40 ATAAKLQVGHPP

-62 VLAVF
+62 VFAILA
-67 APSAEYIAL
+67 PHAEYIAL
-76 SVNMTSVFASS
+76 SVNMMSVLASS
-87 LTVLFLFWTI
+87 FTVLFLFWTI
-97 TGIAQRLLHKQI
+97 TGIARRLVREQVDDNHT
-109 NDSFIQILVLV
+109 QILVLI

-132 DSFWYNAVEAEV
+132 DSFWFNAVEAEV
-144 YAMATCIMSILFW
+144 YAMATCILSILFW

-203 YFKTTKTVTIMGFVI
+203 YFKTTDTVTIKGFVF
-218 ANVLSLAVLLFIFK
+218 ANILSIAVLLFIFK

-244 SEVFFVNQIGLPFHS
+244 AEVFFVNQIGLPFHS
-259 GTIIAA
+259 GTIAA
-265 LSLVVFFVSVL
+265 GLSLIAFFVYTLQV
-276 ILTHLKSWVQLNT
+276 THRKNWVQLNT
-289 ALLCVL
+289 TLLCVL
-295 FVLVGF
+295 FILVGF

-318 ENAPADA
+318 ENAPTDA

-337 PETHLFYG
+337 PDTHLFYG

-355 DENNPYV
+355 DENTPYV
-362 DDKPKYEKDH
+362 DAKPKYEKDE
-372 KTGRYIIVNNWKNA
+372 KSGRYIIVNEWENA
-386 RVNSNSKH
+386 QINSNRKH
-394 KGILPRMW
+394 EGILPRMW
-402 SSGNATNYMSYYGTV
+402 SSGNATNYMTYYGTV
-417 DFNVK
+417 DFDVK
-422 SEYRNEEN
+422 LEYRNEEG
-430 LVRVVNS
+430 LVEAVNTFIS
-437 FVSEWNQGR
+437 DWNEGR
-446 ASVDDYHNFLT
+446 ADVEEYHNFLT
-457 TYAAYLDIEKPSFFD
+457 TYAPYLDIEKPSFFD

-493 FSGRQNDI
+493 FSGRQNDL

-526 QEMLPSELANNKGKN
+526 QELLPSELANNKGKN

-546 PLLIGVLGFAFLSLE
+546 PLLMGILGFAFLYGK

-568 ILLLFLFTGL
+568 MLLLFLFTGL
-578 ALKLYLN
+578 ALKVYLN

-595 YALVGSFYAFS
+595 YALVGSFYTFS
-606 IFIGMGVIALYE
+606 IFIGLGVLALSE
-618 LIKPLLKPRLAIPIV
+618 RIQTFLRPRITVPIV
-633 GVLSLLCVPILLASE
+633 GALCFLCVPVLLASE

-671 VDEDVDAMIFTIG
+671 VEEDVDAMIFTIG

-734 LKHSQYAYG
+734 LEHRQYAYG
-743 IRDYLKYEAVQ
+743 VRDYIKHEALL
-754 IRDSVRWSLSDF
+754 DSVRWTLNDF
-766 MRWVSSDSPSTQ
+766 MRWVSSDQPRTQ

-784 RNNISS
+784 QYDVSTTNI
-790 DLVPVSTQQMI
+790 PKSTQQMI
-801 YYPNNKIRVPVNKE
+801 YYPTNQIRVPVNKE

-884 LDGLVYKLVPIKTPL
+884 LDGLVYKLVPIKTPI

-904 YQTMGRIDANLM
+904 YQMGRIDANQM

-955 ALIDDGQKEKA
+955 ALVEDKQVEKA
-966 ITVLDLAMEKMPI
+966 ITVLDLAMDKMPI

-989 PIASAYYRAGDRE
+989 PIASAYYRAGATE
-1002 KAQQIMQEIAFGYRE
+1002 KAQQIVQKLAAGYHE
-1017 YMQYYALW
+1017 YMRYYAQW
-1025 DNEDQLALM
+1025 DNDDQLALM
-1034 EFLVGYI
+1034 EDLVGNV
-1041 ERYKSLMK
+1041 ERYKSLLT
-1049 EVVQAKDYETL
+1049 EVVQVRDYETL
-1060 ANIYVPFYESILPF
+1060 AAIYNRFYESILPF
-1074 THIYGEYDFYTDLT
+1074 SYIYGKYDFYTELT
-1088 TFVGGLYAADQIEL
+1088 PFVAGLYAADQLEL

-1107 GHISQQYIDLLN
+1107 GHIAQQYIDLLN
-1119 RFLSIDKEQLSYYE
+1119 RFLTLEEEQLRYFE
-1133 MDIGIEIE
+1133 MEIGIEVE

-1149 IKRNEID
+1149 IKRNETD
-1156 QEFIE
+1156 SEVIE
-1161 KVQKTYTETVGQF
+1161 EVQNTYSETVGQF
-1174 SFLD
+1174 AFLD

>member
-1 MNFRVWNLSLGWF
+1 MNFRVWNLRLGWF
-14 AFAVSLISYLLTV
+14 AFAISLLSYLLTV
-27 EPTASYWDCGEYI
+27 EPTASYWDCSEYI
-40 STSAKLQVGHPP
+40 ATAAKLQVGHPP

-62 VLAVF
+62 VFAILA
-67 APSAEYIAL
+67 PHAEYIAL
-76 SVNMTSVFASS
+76 SVNMMSVLASS
-87 LTVLFLFWTI
+87 FTVLFLFWLI
-97 TGIAQRLLHKQI
+97 TGIARRLVREQADDNHT
-109 NDSFIQILVLV
+109 QILVLI

-132 DSFWYNAVEAEV
+132 DSFWFNAVEAEV
-144 YAMATCIMSILFW
+144 YAMATCILSILFW

-203 YFKTTKTVTIMGFVI
+203 YFKTTETVTIKGFVL
-218 ANVLSLAVLLFIFK
+218 ANILSIAVLLFIFK

-244 SEVFFVNQIGLPFHS
+244 AEVFFVNQIGLPFHS
-259 GTIIAA
+259 GTIAA
-265 LSLVVFFVSVL
+265 GLSLIAFFVYTLQV
-276 ILTHLKSWVQLNT
+276 THRKSWVQLNT

-295 FVLVGF
+295 FILVGF

-318 ENAPADA
+318 ENAPTDA

-337 PETHLFYG
+337 PDTHLFYG

-362 DDKPKYEKDH
+362 DAKPKYEKDE
-372 KTGRYIIVNNWKNA
+372 KSGRYIIVNEWENA
-386 RVNSNSKH
+386 QINSNRKH
-394 KGILPRMW
+394 EGILPRMW
-402 SSGNATNYMSYYGTV
+402 SSGNATNYMTYYGTV
-417 DFNVK
+417 DFDVK
-422 SEYRNEEN
+422 LEYRNEEG
-430 LVRVVNS
+430 LVEAVNTFMS
-437 FVSEWNQGR
+437 DWNEGR
-446 ASVDDYHNFLT
+446 ADVEEYHNFLT
-457 TYAAYLDIEKPSFFD
+457 TYAPYLDIEKPSFFD

-493 FSGRQNDI
+493 FSGRQNDL

-526 QEMLPSELANNKGKN
+526 QELLPSELANNKGKN

-546 PLLIGVLGFAFLSLE
+546 PLLMGILGFAFLYGK

-568 ILLLFLFTGL
+568 MLLLFLFTGL
-578 ALKLYLN
+578 ALKVYLN

-595 YALVGSFYAFS
+595 YALVGSFYTFS
-606 IFIGMGVIALYE
+606 IFIGLGVLALSERIRSFLRPRIAV
-618 LIKPLLKPRLAIPIV
+618 PIV
-633 GVLSLLCVPILLASE
+633 GALSLLCVPVLLASE

-671 VDEDVDAMIFTIG
+671 VEEDVDAMIFTIG

-734 LKHSQYAYG
+734 LEHRQYAYG
-743 IRDYLKYEAVQ
+743 VRDYIKHEALL
-754 IRDSVRWSLSDF
+754 DSVRWSLNDF
-766 MRWVSSDSPSTQ
+766 MRWVSSDQPRTQ

-784 RNNISS
+784 QYDVSTTNI
-790 DLVPVSTQQMI
+790 PKSTQQMI
-801 YYPNNKIRVPVNKE
+801 YYPTNQIRVPVNKE

-884 LDGLVYKLVPIKTPL
+884 LDGLVYKLVPIKTPVY
-899 DPNNP
+899 PNNP
-904 YQTMGRIDANLM
+904 YQMGRIDANQM

-955 ALIDDGQKEKA
+955 ALIEDKQVEKA
-966 ITVLDLAMEKMPI
+966 ITVLDLAMNKMPI

-989 PIASAYYRAGDRE
+989 PIASAYFRAGATE
-1002 KAQQIMQEIAFGYRE
+1002 KAQQIVQKLASGYHE
-1017 YMQYYALW
+1017 YMRYYAQW

-1034 EFLVGYI
+1034 EDLVGNV
-1041 ERYKSLMK
+1041 ERYKSLLT
-1049 EVVQAKDYETL
+1049 EVVQARDYETL
-1060 ANIYVPFYESILPF
+1060 AAIYNPFYESILPF
-1074 THIYGEYDFYTDLT
+1074 SYIYGKYDFYTELT
-1088 TFVGGLYAADQIEL
+1088 PFVAGLYAADQLEL

-1107 GHISQQYIDLLN
+1107 GHIAQQYIDLLN
-1119 RFLSIDKEQLSYYE
+1119 RFLTLEKEQLRYFE
-1133 MDIGIEIE
+1133 MEIGIEVE

-1149 IKRNEID
+1149 IKRNETD
-1156 QEFIE
+1156 SEVIE
-1161 KVQKTYTETVGQF
+1161 EVQNTYSETVGQF
-1174 SFLD
+1174 AFLD

>member
-1 MNFRVWNLSLGWF
+1 MNFRVWNLRLGWF
-14 AFAVSLISYLLTV
+14 AFAISLLSYLLTV
-27 EPTASYWDCGEYI
+27 EPTASYWDCSEYI
-40 STSAKLQVGHPP
+40 ATAAKLQVGHPP

-62 VLAVF
+62 VFAILA
-67 APSAEYIAL
+67 PHGEYIAL
-76 SVNMTSVFASS
+76 SVNMMSVLASS
-87 LTVLFLFWTI
+87 FTVLFLFWTI
-97 TGIAQRLLHKQI
+97 TGIARRLVHEQVDD
-109 NDSFIQILVLV
+109 NHTQILVLI

-132 DSFWYNAVEAEV
+132 DSFWFNAVEAEV
-144 YAMATCIMSILFW
+144 YAMATCILSILFW

-203 YFKTTKTVTIMGFVI
+203 YFKTTDTVTIKGFVL
-218 ANVLSLAVLLFIFK
+218 ANILSIAVLLFIFK

-244 SEVFFVNQIGLPFHS
+244 AEVFFVNQIGLPFHS
-259 GTIIAA
+259 GTIAA
-265 LSLVVFFVSVL
+265 GLSLIAFFVYTLQV
-276 ILTHLKSWVQLNT
+276 THRKNWVQLNT
-289 ALLCVL
+289 TLLCVL
-295 FVLVGF
+295 FILVGF

-318 ENAPADA
+318 ENAPTDA

-337 PETHLFYG
+337 PDTHLFYG

-355 DENNPYV
+355 DENTPYV
-362 DDKPKYEKDH
+362 DAKPKYEKDE
-372 KTGRYIIVNNWKNA
+372 KSGRYIIVNEWENA
-386 RVNSNSKH
+386 QINSNRKH
-394 KGILPRMW
+394 EGILPRMW
-402 SSGNATNYMSYYGTV
+402 SSGNATNYMTYYGTV
-417 DFNVK
+417 DFDVK
-422 SEYRNEEN
+422 LEYRNEEG
-430 LVRVVNS
+430 LVEAVKTFIS
-437 FVSEWNQGR
+437 DWNEGR
-446 ASVDDYHNFLT
+446 ADVEEYHNFLT
-457 TYAAYLDIEKPSFFD
+457 TYAPYLDIEKPSFFD

-493 FSGRQNDI
+493 FSGRQNDL

-526 QEMLPSELANNKGKN
+526 QELLPSELANNKGKN

-546 PLLIGVLGFAFLSLE
+546 PLLMGILGFAFLYGK

-568 ILLLFLFTGL
+568 MLLLFLFTGL
-578 ALKLYLN
+578 ALKVYLN

-595 YALVGSFYAFS
+595 YALVGSFYTFS
-606 IFIGMGVIALYE
+606 IFIGLGVLALSERIRSFLRPRIAV
-618 LIKPLLKPRLAIPIV
+618 PIV
-633 GVLSLLCVPILLASE
+633 GALSLLCVPVLLASE

-671 VDEDVDAMIFTIG
+671 VEEDVDAMIFTIG

-734 LKHSQYAYG
+734 LEHRQYAYG
-743 IRDYLKYEAVQ
+743 IRDYIKHEALL
-754 IRDSVRWSLSDF
+754 DSVRWTLNDF
-766 MRWVSSDSPSTQ
+766 MRWVSSDQPRTQ

-784 RNNISS
+784 QYDVSTTNI
-790 DLVPVSTQQMI
+790 PKSTQQMI
-801 YYPNNKIRVPVNKE
+801 YYPTNQIRVPVNKE

-884 LDGLVYKLVPIKTPL
+884 LDGLVYKLVPIKTPI

-904 YQTMGRIDANLM
+904 YQMGRIDANQM

-955 ALIDDGQKEKA
+955 ALIEDKQVEKA
-966 ITVLDLAMEKMPI
+966 ITVLDLAMDKMPI

-989 PIASAYYRAGDRE
+989 PIASAYYRAGATE
-1002 KAQQIMQEIAFGYRE
+1002 KAQQIVQKLAAGYHE
-1017 YMQYYALW
+1017 YMRYYAQW
-1025 DNEDQLALM
+1025 DNDDQLALM
-1034 EFLVGYI
+1034 EDLVGNV
-1041 ERYKSLMK
+1041 ERYKSLLT
-1049 EVVQAKDYETL
+1049 EVVQARDYETL
-1060 ANIYVPFYESILPF
+1060 AAIYNRFYESILPF
-1074 THIYGEYDFYTDLT
+1074 SYIYGKYDFYTELT
-1088 TFVGGLYAADQIEL
+1088 PFVAGLYAADQPEL

-1107 GHISQQYIDLLN
+1107 GNIAQQYIDLLN
-1119 RFLSIDKEQLSYYE
+1119 RFLTLDKEQLTYFE
-1133 MDIGIEIE
+1133 MEIGIEVE

-1149 IKRNEID
+1149 IRRNETDPDIV
-1156 QEFIE
+1156 E
-1161 KVQKTYTETVGQF
+1161 KVQNNYAETVGQF
-1174 SFLD
+1174 AFLD

>member
-1 MNFRVWNLSLGWF
+1 MNFRVWNLRLGWF
-14 AFAVSLISYLLTV
+14 AFAISLLSYLLTV
-27 EPTASYWDCGEYI
+27 EPTASYWDCSEYI
-40 STSAKLQVGHPP
+40 ATAAKLQVGHPP

-62 VLAVF
+62 VFAILA
-67 APSAEYIAL
+67 PHAEYIAL
-76 SVNMTSVFASS
+76 SVNMMSVLASS
-87 LTVLFLFWTI
+87 FTVLFLFWTI
-97 TGIAQRLLHKQI
+97 TGIARRLVREQVDDNHT
-109 NDSFIQILVLV
+109 QILVLI

-132 DSFWYNAVEAEV
+132 DSFWFNAVEAEV
-144 YAMATCIMSILFW
+144 YAMATCILSILFW

-203 YFKTTKTVTIMGFVI
+203 YFKTTDTVTIKGFVL
-218 ANVLSLAVLLFIFK
+218 ANILSIAVLLFIFK

-244 SEVFFVNQIGLPFHS
+244 AEVFFVNQIGLPFHS
-259 GTIIAA
+259 GTIAA
-265 LSLVVFFVSVL
+265 GLSLIAFFVYTLQV
-276 ILTHLKSWVQLNT
+276 THRKNWVQLNT
-289 ALLCVL
+289 TLLCVL
-295 FVLVGF
+295 FILVGF

-318 ENAPADA
+318 ENAPTDA

-337 PETHLFYG
+337 PDTHLFYG

-355 DENNPYV
+355 DENTPYV
-362 DDKPKYEKDH
+362 DAKPKYEKDE
-372 KTGRYIIVNNWKNA
+372 KSGRYIIVNEWENA
-386 RVNSNSKH
+386 QINSNRKH
-394 KGILPRMW
+394 EGILPRMW
-402 SSGNATNYMSYYGTV
+402 SSGNATNYMTYYGTV
-417 DFNVK
+417 DFDVK
-422 SEYRNEEN
+422 LEYRNEEG
-430 LVRVVNS
+430 LVEAVNTFIS
-437 FVSEWNQGR
+437 DWNEGR
-446 ASVDDYHNFLT
+446 ADVEEYHNFLT
-457 TYAAYLDIEKPSFFD
+457 TYAPYLDIEKPSFFD

-493 FSGRQNDI
+493 FSGRQNDL

-526 QEMLPSELANNKGKN
+526 QELLPSELANNKGKN

-546 PLLIGVLGFAFLSLE
+546 PLLMGILGFAFLYGK

-568 ILLLFLFTGL
+568 MLLLFLFTGL
-578 ALKLYLN
+578 ALKVYLN

-595 YALVGSFYAFS
+595 YALVGSFYTFS
-606 IFIGMGVIALYE
+606 IFIGLGVLALSE
-618 LIKPLLKPRLAIPIV
+618 RIQSFLRPRITVPIV
-633 GVLSLLCVPILLASE
+633 GALCFLCVPVLLASE

-671 VDEDVDAMIFTIG
+671 VEEDVDAMIFTIG

-734 LKHSQYAYG
+734 LEHRQYAYG
-743 IRDYLKYEAVQ
+743 VRDYIKHEALL
-754 IRDSVRWSLSDF
+754 DSVRWTLNDF
-766 MRWVSSDSPSTQ
+766 MRWVSSDQPRTQ

-784 RNNISS
+784 QYDVSTTNI
-790 DLVPVSTQQMI
+790 PKSTQQMI
-801 YYPNNKIRVPVNKE
+801 YYPTNQIRVPVNKE

-884 LDGLVYKLVPIKTPL
+884 LDGLVYKLVPIKTPI

-904 YQTMGRIDANLM
+904 YQMGRIDANQM

-955 ALIDDGQKEKA
+955 ALVEDKQVEKA
-966 ITVLDLAMEKMPI
+966 ITVLDLAMDKMPI

-989 PIASAYYRAGDRE
+989 PIASAYYRAGATE
-1002 KAQQIMQEIAFGYRE
+1002 KAQQIVQKLAAGYHE
-1017 YMQYYALW
+1017 YMRYYAQW
-1025 DNEDQLALM
+1025 DNDDQLALM
-1034 EFLVGYI
+1034 EDLVGNV
-1041 ERYKSLMK
+1041 ERYKSLLT
-1049 EVVQAKDYETL
+1049 EVVQARDYETL
-1060 ANIYVPFYESILPF
+1060 AAIYNRFYESILPF
-1074 THIYGEYDFYTDLT
+1074 SYIYGKYDFYTELT
-1088 TFVGGLYAADQIEL
+1088 PFVAGLYAADQLEL

-1107 GHISQQYIDLLN
+1107 GHIAQQYIDLLN
-1119 RFLSIDKEQLSYYE
+1119 RFLTLEEEQLRYFE
-1133 MDIGIEIE
+1133 MEIGIEVE

-1149 IKRNEID
+1149 IKRNETD
-1156 QEFIE
+1156 SEVIE
-1161 KVQKTYTETVGQF
+1161 EVQNTYSKTVGQF
-1174 SFLD
+1174 AFLD

>member
-1 MNFRVWNLSLGWF
+1 MNFRVWNLRLGWF
-14 AFAVSLISYLLTV
+14 AFAISLLSYLLTV
-27 EPTASYWDCGEYI
+27 EPTASYWDCSEYI
-40 STSAKLQVGHPP
+40 ATAAKLQVGHPP

-62 VLAVF
+62 VFAILA
-67 APSAEYIAL
+67 PHAEYIAL
-76 SVNMTSVFASS
+76 SVNMMSVLASS
-87 LTVLFLFWTI
+87 FTVLFLFWTI
-97 TGIAQRLLHKQI
+97 TGIARRLVREQVDDNHT
-109 NDSFIQILVLV
+109 QILVLI

-132 DSFWYNAVEAEV
+132 DSFWFNAVEAEV
-144 YAMATCIMSILFW
+144 YAMATCILSILFW
-157 LGLRWEADMDKPRGD
+157 LGLRWEADMDKPLGD

-203 YFKTTKTVTIMGFVI
+203 YFKTTETVTIKGFVL
-218 ANVLSLAVLLFIFK
+218 ANILSIAVLLFIFK

-244 SEVFFVNQIGLPFHS
+244 AEVFFVNQIGLPFHS
-259 GTIIAA
+259 GTIAA
-265 LSLVVFFVSVL
+265 GLSLIAFFVYTLQV
-276 ILTHLKSWVQLNT
+276 THRKNWVQLNT
-289 ALLCVL
+289 TLLCVL
-295 FVLVGF
+295 FILVGF

-318 ENAPADA
+318 ENAPTDA

-337 PETHLFYG
+337 PDTHLFYG

-355 DENNPYV
+355 DEKTPYV
-362 DDKPKYEKDH
+362 DAKPKYEKDE
-372 KTGRYIIVNNWKNA
+372 KSGRYIIVNEWENA
-386 RVNSNSKH
+386 QINSNRKH
-394 KGILPRMW
+394 EGILPRMW
-402 SSGNATNYMSYYGTV
+402 SSGNATNYMTYYGTV
-417 DFNVK
+417 DFDVK
-422 SEYRNEEN
+422 LEYRNEEG
-430 LVRVVNS
+430 LVEAVNTFIS
-437 FVSEWNQGR
+437 DWNEGR
-446 ASVDDYHNFLT
+446 ADVEEYHNFLT
-457 TYAAYLDIEKPSFFD
+457 TYAPYLDIEKPSFFD

-493 FSGRQNDI
+493 FSGRQNDL

-526 QEMLPSELANNKGKN
+526 QELLPSELANNKGKN

-546 PLLIGVLGFAFLSLE
+546 PLLMGILGFAFLYGK

-568 ILLLFLFTGL
+568 MLLLFLFTGL
-578 ALKLYLN
+578 ALKVYLN

-595 YALVGSFYAFS
+595 YALVGSFYTFS
-606 IFIGMGVIALYE
+606 IFIGLGVLALSERIRSFLRPRIAV
-618 LIKPLLKPRLAIPIV
+618 PIV
-633 GVLSLLCVPILLASE
+633 GALSLLCVPVLLASE

-671 VDEDVDAMIFTIG
+671 VEEDVDAMIFTIG

-734 LKHSQYAYG
+734 LEHRQYAYG
-743 IRDYLKYEAVQ
+743 VRDYIKHEALL
-754 IRDSVRWSLSDF
+754 DSVRWTLNDF
-766 MRWVSSDSPSTQ
+766 MRWVSSDQPRTQ

-784 RNNISS
+784 QYDVSTTNI
-790 DLVPVSTQQMI
+790 PKSTQQMI
-801 YYPNNKIRVPVNKE
+801 YYPTNQIRVPVNKE

-884 LDGLVYKLVPIKTPL
+884 LDGLVYKLVPIKTPI

-904 YQTMGRIDANLM
+904 YQMGRIDANQM

-955 ALIDDGQKEKA
+955 ALIEDKQVEKA
-966 ITVLDLAMEKMPI
+966 ITVLDLAMDKMPI

-989 PIASAYYRAGDRE
+989 PIASAYYRAGATE
-1002 KAQQIMQEIAFGYRE
+1002 KAQQIVQKLAAGYHE
-1017 YMQYYALW
+1017 YMRYYAQW
-1025 DNEDQLALM
+1025 DNDDQLALM
-1034 EFLVGYI
+1034 EDLVGNV
-1041 ERYKSLMK
+1041 ERYKSLFT
-1049 EVVQAKDYETL
+1049 EVVQARDYETL
-1060 ANIYVPFYESILPF
+1060 AALYNRFYESILPF
-1074 THIYGEYDFYTDLT
+1074 SYIYGKYDFYTELT
-1088 TFVGGLYAADQIEL
+1088 PFVAGLYAADQLEL

-1107 GHISQQYIDLLN
+1107 GHIAQQYIDLLN
-1119 RFLSIDKEQLSYYE
+1119 RFLTLEKEQLTYFE
-1133 MDIGIEIE
+1133 MEIGIEVE

-1149 IKRNEID
+1149 IKRNETD
-1156 QEFIE
+1156 SEVVE
-1161 KVQKTYTETVGQF
+1161 KVQSTYTETVGQF

>member
-1 MNFRVWNLSLGWF
+1 MNFRVWNLRLGWF
-14 AFAVSLISYLLTV
+14 AFAISLLSYLLTV
-27 EPTASYWDCGEYI
+27 EPTASYWDCSEYI
-40 STSAKLQVGHPP
+40 ATAAKLQVGHPP

-62 VLAVF
+62 VFAILA
-67 APSAEYIAL
+67 PHAEYIAL
-76 SVNMTSVFASS
+76 SVNMMSVLASS
-87 LTVLFLFWTI
+87 FTVLFLFWTI
-97 TGIAQRLLHKQI
+97 TGIARRLVREQVDDNHT
-109 NDSFIQILVLV
+109 QILVLI

-132 DSFWYNAVEAEV
+132 DSFWFNAVEAEV
-144 YAMATCIMSILFW
+144 YAMATCILSILFW

-203 YFKTTKTVTIMGFVI
+203 YFKTTETVTIKGFVL
-218 ANVLSLAVLLFIFK
+218 ANILSIAVLLFIFK

-244 SEVFFVNQIGLPFHS
+244 AEVFFVNQIGLPFHS
-259 GTIIAA
+259 GTIAA
-265 LSLVVFFVSVL
+265 GLSLIAFFVYTLQV
-276 ILTHLKSWVQLNT
+276 THRKNWVQLNT
-289 ALLCVL
+289 TLLCVL
-295 FVLVGF
+295 FILVGF

-318 ENAPADA
+318 ENAPTDA

-337 PETHLFYG
+337 PDTHLFYG

-355 DENNPYV
+355 DENTPYV
-362 DDKPKYEKDH
+362 DAKPKYEKDE
-372 KTGRYIIVNNWKNA
+372 KSGRYIIVNEWENA
-386 RVNSNSKH
+386 QINSNRKH
-394 KGILPRMW
+394 EGILPRMW
-402 SSGNATNYMSYYGTV
+402 SSGNATNYMTYYGTV
-417 DFNVK
+417 DFDVK
-422 SEYRNEEN
+422 LEYRNEEG
-430 LVRVVNS
+430 LVEAVNTFIS
-437 FVSEWNQGR
+437 DWNEGR
-446 ASVDDYHNFLT
+446 ADVEEYHNFLT
-457 TYAAYLDIEKPSFFD
+457 TYAPYLDIEKPSFFD

-493 FSGRQNDI
+493 FSGRQNDL

-526 QEMLPSELANNKGKN
+526 QELLPSELANNKGKN

-546 PLLIGVLGFAFLSLE
+546 PLLMGILGFAFLYGK

-568 ILLLFLFTGL
+568 MLLLFLFTGL
-578 ALKLYLN
+578 ALKVYLN

-595 YALVGSFYAFS
+595 YALVGSFYTFS
-606 IFIGMGVIALYE
+606 IFIGLGVLALSERIRSFLRPRIAV
-618 LIKPLLKPRLAIPIV
+618 PIV
-633 GVLSLLCVPILLASE
+633 GALSLLCVPVLLASE

-671 VDEDVDAMIFTIG
+671 VEEDVDAMIFTIG

-734 LKHSQYAYG
+734 LEHRQYAYG
-743 IRDYLKYEAVQ
+743 VRDYIKHEALL
-754 IRDSVRWSLSDF
+754 DSVRWTLNDF
-766 MRWVSSDSPSTQ
+766 MRWVSSDQPRTQ

-784 RNNISS
+784 QYDVSTTNI
-790 DLVPVSTQQMI
+790 PKSTQQMI
-801 YYPNNKIRVPVNKE
+801 YYPTNQIRVPVNKE

-884 LDGLVYKLVPIKTPL
+884 LDGLVYKLVPIKTPI

-904 YQTMGRIDANLM
+904 YQMGRIDANQM

-955 ALIDDGQKEKA
+955 ALIEDKQVEKA
-966 ITVLDLAMEKMPI
+966 ITVLDLAMDKMPI

-989 PIASAYYRAGDRE
+989 PIASAYYRAGATE
-1002 KAQQIMQEIAFGYRE
+1002 KAQQIVQKLAAGYHE
-1017 YMQYYALW
+1017 YMRYYAQW
-1025 DNEDQLALM
+1025 DNDDQLALM
-1034 EFLVGYI
+1034 EDLVGNV
-1041 ERYKSLMK
+1041 ERYKSLLT
-1049 EVVQAKDYETL
+1049 EVVQARDYETL
-1060 ANIYVPFYESILPF
+1060 AAIYNQFYESILPF
-1074 THIYGEYDFYTDLT
+1074 SYIYGKYDFYTELT
-1088 TFVGGLYAADQIEL
+1088 PFVAGLYAADQLEL

-1107 GHISQQYIDLLN
+1107 GHIAQQYIDLLN
-1119 RFLSIDKEQLSYYE
+1119 RFLTLEEEQLRYFE
-1133 MDIGIEIE
+1133 MEIGIEVE

-1149 IKRNEID
+1149 IKRNETD
-1156 QEFIE
+1156 SEVVE
-1161 KVQKTYTETVGQF
+1161 EVQNTYSETVGQF
-1174 SFLD
+1174 AFLD

>member
-1 MNFRVWNLSLGWF
+1 MNFRVWNLRLGWF
-14 AFAVSLISYLLTV
+14 AFAISLLSYLLTV
-27 EPTASYWDCGEYI
+27 EPTASYWDCSEYI
-40 STSAKLQVGHPP
+40 ATAAKLQVGHPP

-62 VLAVF
+62 VFAILA
-67 APSAEYIAL
+67 PHAEYVAL
-76 SVNMTSVFASS
+76 LVNMMSVLASS
-87 LTVLFLFWTI
+87 FTVLFLFWTI
-97 TGIAQRLLHKQI
+97 TGIARRLVREQADDNHT
-109 NDSFIQILVLV
+109 QILVLI

-132 DSFWYNAVEAEV
+132 DSFWFNAVEAEV
-144 YAMATCIMSILFW
+144 YAMATCILSILFW

-203 YFKTTKTVTIMGFVI
+203 YFKTTETVTIKGFVL
-218 ANVLSLAVLLFIFK
+218 ANILSIAVLLFIFK

-244 SEVFFVNQIGLPFHS
+244 AEVFFVNQIGLPFHS
-259 GTIIAA
+259 GTIAA
-265 LSLVVFFVSVL
+265 GLSLIAFFMYTLQV
-276 ILTHLKSWVQLNT
+276 THRKSWVQLNT

-295 FVLVGF
+295 FILVGF

-318 ENAPADA
+318 ENSPTDA

-337 PETHLFYG
+337 PDTHLFYG

-355 DENNPYV
+355 DENTPYV
-362 DDKPKYEKDH
+362 DAKPKYEKDE
-372 KTGRYIIVNNWKNA
+372 KTGRYIIVNEWENA
-386 RVNSNSKH
+386 QINSNRKH
-394 KGILPRMW
+394 EGVLPRMW
-402 SSGNATNYMSYYGTV
+402 SSGNATNYMTYYGTV

-422 SEYRNEEN
+422 LEYRNEEG
-430 LVRVVNS
+430 LVEAVNTFIS
-437 FVSEWNQGR
+437 DWTEGR
-446 ASVDDYHNFLT
+446 ADVEEYHNFLT

-493 FSGRQNDI
+493 FSGRQNDL

-526 QEMLPSELANNKGKN
+526 QELLPSELAKNKGKN

-546 PLLIGVLGFAFLSLE
+546 PLLMGILGFAFLYGK

-568 ILLLFLFTGL
+568 MLLLFLFTGL
-578 ALKLYLN
+578 ALKVYLN

-595 YALVGSFYAFS
+595 YALVGSFYTFS
-606 IFIGMGVIALYE
+606 IFIGLGVLALSERIRSFLRPRIAV
-618 LIKPLLKPRLAIPIV
+618 PIV
-633 GVLSLLCVPILLASE
+633 GALSLLCVPVLLASE

-671 VDEDVDAMIFTIG
+671 VEEDVDAMIFTIG

-734 LKHSQYAYG
+734 LEHRQYAYG
-743 IRDYLKYEAVQ
+743 VRDYIKHEALL
-754 IRDSVRWSLSDF
+754 DSVRWSLNDF
-766 MRWVSSDSPSTQ
+766 MRWVSSDQPRTQ

-784 RNNISS
+784 QYDVSTINI
-790 DLVPVSTQQMI
+790 PKSTQQMI
-801 YYPNNKIRVPVNKE
+801 YYPTNKIRVPVNKE

-884 LDGLVYKLVPIKTPL
+884 LDGLVYKLVPIKTPI

-904 YQTMGRIDANLM
+904 YQMGRIDANQM

-955 ALIDDGQKEKA
+955 ALIEDKQVEKA

-989 PIASAYYRAGDRE
+989 PIASAYYRGGATE
-1002 KAQQIMQEIAFGYRE
+1002 KAQQIVQKLAAGYHE
-1017 YMQYYALW
+1017 YMRYYAQW
-1025 DNEDQLALM
+1025 DNNDQLALM
-1034 EFLVGYI
+1034 EDLVGNV
-1041 ERYKSLMK
+1041 ERYKSLLT
-1049 EVVQAKDYETL
+1049 EVVQARDYETL
-1060 ANIYVPFYESILPF
+1060 AAIYNPFYESILPF
-1074 THIYGEYDFYTDLT
+1074 SYIYGKYDFYTELT
-1088 TFVGGLYAADQIEL
+1088 PFVAGLYAADQLEL

-1107 GHISQQYIDLLN
+1107 GHIAQQYIDLLN
-1119 RFLSIDKEQLSYYE
+1119 RFLTLDKEQLRYFE
-1133 MDIGIEIE
+1133 MEIGIEVE

-1149 IKRNEID
+1149 IKRSETD
-1156 QEFIE
+1156 LEVVE
-1161 KVQKTYTETVGQF
+1161 TVQRTYTETVGQF
-1174 SFLD
+1174 AFLN

>member
-1 MNFRVWNLSLGWF
+1 MDFRVWNLRLGWF
-14 AFAVSLISYLLTV
+14 AFAISLLSYLLTV
-27 EPTASYWDCGEYI
+27 EPTASYWDCSEYI
-40 STSAKLQVGHPP
+40 ATAAKLQVGHPP

-62 VLAVF
+62 VFAILAPNV
-67 APSAEYIAL
+67 EYIAL
-76 SVNMTSVFASS
+76 SVNMMSVLASS
-87 LTVLFLFWTI
+87 FTVLFLFWTI
-97 TGIAQRLLHKQI
+97 TGIARRLVREQA
-109 NDSFIQILVLV
+109 NDNNTQILVLIG
-120 AGLVGALGFAYT
+120 GLVGALGFAYT
-132 DSFWYNAVEAEV
+132 DSFWFNAVEAEV
-144 YAMATCIMSILFW
+144 YAMATCILSILFW

-203 YFKTTKTVTIMGFVI
+203 YFKTTEAVTIKGFVL
-218 ANVLSLAVLLFIFK
+218 ANVLSVTVLLFIFK

-244 SEVFFVNQIGLPFHS
+244 AEVFFVNQIGLPFHS
-259 GTIIAA
+259 GTIAA
-265 LSLVVFFVSVL
+265 AFSLVIFFVYTL
-276 ILTHLKSWVQLNT
+276 KLTHRKSWVQLNT
-289 ALLCVL
+289 GLLCIL
-295 FVLVGF
+295 FILVGF

-337 PETHLFYG
+337 PDTHLFYG

-355 DENNPYV
+355 DENTPYI
-362 DDKPKYEKDH
+362 DDKPKYEKDE
-372 KTGRYIIVNNWKNA
+372 KTGRYFIVNAWENA
-386 RVNSNSKH
+386 RINSNSKH
-394 KGILPRMW
+394 EGILPRMW
-402 SSGNATNYMSYYGTV
+402 SSGNATNYMNFYGTV
-417 DFNVK
+417 DFDVK
-422 SEYRNEEN
+422 PNYRNEE
-430 LVRVVNS
+430 VIVEAVNS
-437 FVSEWNQGR
+437 FISDWNEGR
-446 ASVDDYHNFLT
+446 ADVDEYHNFLT

-501 QGKLDPI
+501 QGKLDPV

-514 GIPFIDNWRLGP
+514 GIPMIDNWRLGP
-526 QEMLPSELANNKGKN
+526 QDKLPSELANNKGKN

-546 PLLIGVLGFAFLSLE
+546 PLLMGILGFAFLYRK

-568 ILLLFLFTGL
+568 MLLLFLFTGL
-578 ALKLYLN
+578 ALKVYLN

-606 IFIGMGVIALYE
+606 IYIGLGVLALSERIQSFLRPRIAV
-618 LIKPLLKPRLAIPIV
+618 PIV
-633 GVLSLLCVPILLASE
+633 GVLSLLCVPVLLASE

-671 VDEDVDAMIFTIG
+671 VEEDVDAMIFTIG

-734 LKHSQYAYG
+734 LEHRQYAYG
-743 IRDYLKYEAVQ
+743 VRDYIKHEALL
-754 IRDSVRWSLSDF
+754 DSVRWSLNDF
-766 MRWVSSDSPSTQ
+766 MRWVSSDQPRTQ
-778 YKFLLE
+778 YKFLLDQYDVSTT
-784 RNNISS
+784 NI
-790 DLVPVSTQQMI
+790 PKSTQQMI
-801 YYPNNKIRVPVNKE
+801 YYPTNLIRVPVNKE

-827 AELIVDYIDIDL
+827 AELIVDYIDINL

-904 YQTMGRIDANLM
+904 YQMGRIDANRM
-916 YDIVMKWD
+916 FDIVMGWG

-955 ALIDDGQKEKA
+955 ALIEDEEVEKA

-979 ETFGYYSLVT
+979 ETFGYYSLIT
-989 PIASAYYRAGDRE
+989 PIASAYYRAGATE
-1002 KAQQIMQEIAFGYRE
+1002 KAQKIVKKITTGYQE
-1017 YMQYYALW
+1017 YMRYYATW
-1025 DNEDQLALM
+1025 DNDDQLSLM
-1034 EFLVGYI
+1034 EDLVGNV
-1041 ERYKSLMK
+1041 ERYKNLLA
-1049 EVVQAKDYETL
+1049 EVLQARDYETL
-1060 ANIYVPFYESILPF
+1060 ASLYDPFFESILPF
-1074 THIYGEYDFYTDLT
+1074 SYIYGKYDFYTELT
-1088 TFVGGLYAADQIEL
+1088 PFVAGLYAADQPEL

-1107 GHISQQYIDLLN
+1107 GNIAQQYIDLLN
-1119 RFLSIDKEQLSYYE
+1119 RFLTLDKEQLTYFE
-1133 MDIGIEIE
+1133 MEIGIEVE

-1149 IKRNEID
+1149 IRRNETDPDIV
-1156 QEFIE
+1156 E
-1161 KVQKTYTETVGQF
+1161 KVQNNYAETVGQF
-1174 SFLD
+1174 AFLD

>member
-1 MNFRVWNLSLGWF
+1 MNFRVWNLRLGWF
-14 AFAVSLISYLLTV
+14 AFAISLLSYLLTV
-27 EPTASYWDCGEYI
+27 EPTASYWDCSEYI
-40 STSAKLQVGHPP
+40 ATAAKLQVGHPP

-62 VLAVF
+62 VFAILA
-67 APSAEYIAL
+67 PHAEYIAL
-76 SVNMTSVFASS
+76 SVNMMSVLASS
-87 LTVLFLFWTI
+87 FTVLFLFWTI
-97 TGIAQRLLHKQI
+97 TGIARRLVREQVDDNHT
-109 NDSFIQILVLV
+109 QILVLI

-132 DSFWYNAVEAEV
+132 DSFWFNAVEAEV
-144 YAMATCIMSILFW
+144 YAMATCILSILFW

-203 YFKTTKTVTIMGFVI
+203 YFKTTDTVTIKGFVL
-218 ANVLSLAVLLFIFK
+218 ANILSIAVLLFIFK

-259 GTIIAA
+259 GTIAA
-265 LSLVVFFVSVL
+265 GLSLIAFFVYTLQV
-276 ILTHLKSWVQLNT
+276 THRKNWVQLNT
-289 ALLCVL
+289 TLLCVL
-295 FVLVGF
+295 FILVGF

-318 ENAPADA
+318 ENAPTDA

-337 PETHLFYG
+337 PDTHLFYG

-355 DENNPYV
+355 DENTPYV
-362 DDKPKYEKDH
+362 DAKPKYEKDE
-372 KTGRYIIVNNWKNA
+372 KSGRYIIVNEWENA
-386 RVNSNSKH
+386 QINSNRKH
-394 KGILPRMW
+394 EGILPRMW
-402 SSGNATNYMSYYGTV
+402 SSGNATNYMTYYGTV
-417 DFNVK
+417 DFDVK
-422 SEYRNEEN
+422 LEYRNEEG
-430 LVRVVNS
+430 LVEAVNTFIS
-437 FVSEWNQGR
+437 DWNEGR
-446 ASVDDYHNFLT
+446 ADVEEYHNFLT
-457 TYAAYLDIEKPSFFD
+457 TYAPYLDIEKPSFFD

-493 FSGRQNDI
+493 FSGRQNDL

-526 QEMLPSELANNKGKN
+526 QELLPSELANNKGKN

-546 PLLIGVLGFAFLSLE
+546 PLLMGILGFAFLYGK

-568 ILLLFLFTGL
+568 MLLLFLFTGL
-578 ALKLYLN
+578 ALKVYLN

-595 YALVGSFYAFS
+595 YALVGSFYTFS
-606 IFIGMGVIALYE
+606 IFIGLGVLALSERIRSFLRPRIAV
-618 LIKPLLKPRLAIPIV
+618 PIV
-633 GVLSLLCVPILLASE
+633 GALSLLCVPVLLASE

-671 VDEDVDAMIFTIG
+671 VEEDVDAMIFTIG

-734 LKHSQYAYG
+734 LEHRQYAYG
-743 IRDYLKYEAVQ
+743 VRDYIKHEALL
-754 IRDSVRWSLSDF
+754 DSVRWTLNDF
-766 MRWVSSDSPSTQ
+766 MRWVSSDQPRTQ

-784 RNNISS
+784 QYDVSTTNI
-790 DLVPVSTQQMI
+790 PKSTQQMI
-801 YYPNNKIRVPVNKE
+801 YYPTNQIRVPVNKE

-884 LDGLVYKLVPIKTPL
+884 LDGLVYKLVPIKTPI

-904 YQTMGRIDANLM
+904 YQMGRIDANQM

-955 ALIDDGQKEKA
+955 ALIEDKQVEKA
-966 ITVLDLAMEKMPI
+966 ITVLDLAMDKMPI

-989 PIASAYYRAGDRE
+989 PIASAYYRAGATE
-1002 KAQQIMQEIAFGYRE
+1002 KAQQIVQKLAAGYHE
-1017 YMQYYALW
+1017 YMRYYAQW
-1025 DNEDQLALM
+1025 DNDDQLALM
-1034 EFLVGYI
+1034 EDLVGNV
-1041 ERYKSLMK
+1041 ERYKSLLT
-1049 EVVQAKDYETL
+1049 EVVQARDYETL
-1060 ANIYVPFYESILPF
+1060 AAIYNQFYESILPF
-1074 THIYGEYDFYTDLT
+1074 SYIYGKYDFYTELT
-1088 TFVGGLYAADQIEL
+1088 PFVAGLYAADQLEL

-1107 GHISQQYIDLLN
+1107 GHIAQQYIDLLN
-1119 RFLSIDKEQLSYYE
+1119 RFLTLEEEQLRYFE
-1133 MDIGIEIE
+1133 MEIGIEVE

-1149 IKRNEID
+1149 IKRNETD
-1156 QEFIE
+1156 SEVIE
-1161 KVQKTYTETVGQF
+1161 EVQNTYSETVGQF
-1174 SFLD
+1174 AFLD

>member
-1 MNFRVWNLSLGWF
+1 MNFRVWNLRLGWF
-14 AFAVSLISYLLTV
+14 AFAISLLSYLLTV
-27 EPTASYWDCGEYI
+27 EPTASYWDCSEYI
-40 STSAKLQVGHPP
+40 ATAAKLQVGHPP

-62 VLAVF
+62 VFAILA
-67 APSAEYIAL
+67 PHAEYIAL
-76 SVNMTSVFASS
+76 SVNMMSVLASS
-87 LTVLFLFWTI
+87 FTVLFLFWTI
-97 TGIAQRLLHKQI
+97 TGIARRLVREQVDDNHT
-109 NDSFIQILVLV
+109 QILVLI

-132 DSFWYNAVEAEV
+132 DSFWFNAVEAEV
-144 YAMATCIMSILFW
+144 YAMATCILSILFW

-203 YFKTTKTVTIMGFVI
+203 YFKTTDTVTIKGFVL
-218 ANVLSLAVLLFIFK
+218 ANILSIAVLLFIFK

-244 SEVFFVNQIGLPFHS
+244 AEVFFVNQIGLPFHS
-259 GTIIAA
+259 GTIAA
-265 LSLVVFFVSVL
+265 GLSLIAFFVYTLQV
-276 ILTHLKSWVQLNT
+276 THRKNWVQLNT
-289 ALLCVL
+289 TLLCVL
-295 FVLVGF
+295 FILVGF

-318 ENAPADA
+318 ENAPTDA

-337 PETHLFYG
+337 PDTHLFYG

-355 DENNPYV
+355 DENTPYV
-362 DDKPKYEKDH
+362 DAKPKYEKDE
-372 KTGRYIIVNNWKNA
+372 KSGRYIIVNEWENA
-386 RVNSNSKH
+386 QINSNRKH
-394 KGILPRMW
+394 EGILPRMW
-402 SSGNATNYMSYYGTV
+402 SSGNATNYMTYYGTV
-417 DFNVK
+417 DFDVK
-422 SEYRNEEN
+422 LEYRNEEG
-430 LVRVVNS
+430 LVEAVNTFIS
-437 FVSEWNQGR
+437 DWNEGR
-446 ASVDDYHNFLT
+446 ADVEEYHNFLT
-457 TYAAYLDIEKPSFFD
+457 TYAPYLDIEKPSFFD

-493 FSGRQNDI
+493 FSGRQNDL

-526 QEMLPSELANNKGKN
+526 QELLPSELANNKGKN

-546 PLLIGVLGFAFLSLE
+546 PLLMGILGFAFLYGK

-568 ILLLFLFTGL
+568 MLLLFLFTGL
-578 ALKLYLN
+578 ALKVYLN

-595 YALVGSFYAFS
+595 YALVGSFYTFS
-606 IFIGMGVIALYE
+606 IFIGLGVLALSERIRSFLRPRIAV
-618 LIKPLLKPRLAIPIV
+618 PIV
-633 GVLSLLCVPILLASE
+633 GALSLLCVPVLLASE

-671 VDEDVDAMIFTIG
+671 VEEDVDAMIFTIG

-734 LKHSQYAYG
+734 LEHRQYAYG
-743 IRDYLKYEAVQ
+743 VRDYIKHEALL
-754 IRDSVRWSLSDF
+754 DSVRWTLNDF
-766 MRWVSSDSPSTQ
+766 MRWVSSDQPRTQ

-784 RNNISS
+784 QYDVSTTNI
-790 DLVPVSTQQMI
+790 PKSTQQMI
-801 YYPNNKIRVPVNKE
+801 YYPTNQIRVPVNKE

-884 LDGLVYKLVPIKTPL
+884 LDGLVYKLVPIKTPI

-904 YQTMGRIDANLM
+904 YQMGRIDANQM

-955 ALIDDGQKEKA
+955 ALIEDKQVEKA
-966 ITVLDLAMEKMPI
+966 ITVLDLAMDKMPI

-989 PIASAYYRAGDRE
+989 PIASAYYRAGATE
-1002 KAQQIMQEIAFGYRE
+1002 KAQQIVQKLAAGYHE
-1017 YMQYYALW
+1017 YMRYYAQW
-1025 DNEDQLALM
+1025 DNDNQLALM
-1034 EFLVGYI
+1034 EDLVGNV
-1041 ERYKSLMK
+1041 ERYKSLLT
-1049 EVVQAKDYETL
+1049 EVVQARDYETL
-1060 ANIYVPFYESILPF
+1060 AAIYNPFYESILPF
-1074 THIYGEYDFYTDLT
+1074 SYIYGKYDFYTELT
-1088 TFVGGLYAADQIEL
+1088 PFVAGLYAADQLEL

-1107 GHISQQYIDLLN
+1107 GHIAQQHIDLLN
-1119 RFLSIDKEQLSYYE
+1119 RFLTLEEEQLRYFE
-1133 MDIGIEIE
+1133 MEIGIEVE

-1149 IKRNEID
+1149 FKRNETD
-1156 QEFIE
+1156 SEVVE
-1161 KVQKTYTETVGQF
+1161 EVQNTYSETVGQF
-1174 SFLD
+1174 AFLD

>member
-1 MNFRVWNLSLGWF
+1 MNFRVWNLRLGWF
-14 AFAVSLISYLLTV
+14 AFEISLLSYLLTV
-27 EPTASYWDCGEYI
+27 EPTASYWDCSEYI
-40 STSAKLQVGHPP
+40 ATAAKLQVGHPP

-62 VLAVF
+62 VFAILA
-67 APSAEYIAL
+67 PHAEYIAL
-76 SVNMTSVFASS
+76 SVNMMSVLASS
-87 LTVLFLFWTI
+87 FTVLFLFWTI
-97 TGIAQRLLHKQI
+97 TGIARRLVREQVDDNHT
-109 NDSFIQILVLV
+109 QILVLI

-132 DSFWYNAVEAEV
+132 DSFWFNAVEAEV
-144 YAMATCIMSILFW
+144 YAMATCILSILFW

-203 YFKTTKTVTIMGFVI
+203 YFKTTDTVTIKGFVF
-218 ANVLSLAVLLFIFK
+218 ANILSIAVLLFIFK

-244 SEVFFVNQIGLPFHS
+244 AEVFFVNQIGLPFHS
-259 GTIIAA
+259 GTIAA
-265 LSLVVFFVSVL
+265 GLSLIAFFVYTLQV
-276 ILTHLKSWVQLNT
+276 THRKNWVQLNT
-289 ALLCVL
+289 TLLCVL
-295 FVLVGF
+295 FILVGF

-318 ENAPADA
+318 ENAPTDA

-337 PETHLFYG
+337 PDTHLFYG

-355 DENNPYV
+355 DENTPYV
-362 DDKPKYEKDH
+362 DAKPKYEKDE
-372 KTGRYIIVNNWKNA
+372 KSGRYIIVNEWENA
-386 RVNSNSKH
+386 QINSNRKH
-394 KGILPRMW
+394 EGILPRMW
-402 SSGNATNYMSYYGTV
+402 SSGNATNYMTYYGTV
-417 DFNVK
+417 DFDVK
-422 SEYRNEEN
+422 LEYRNEEG
-430 LVRVVNS
+430 LVEAVNTFIS
-437 FVSEWNQGR
+437 DWNEGR
-446 ASVDDYHNFLT
+446 ADVEEYHNFLT
-457 TYAAYLDIEKPSFFD
+457 TYAPYLDIEKPSFFD

-493 FSGRQNDI
+493 FSGRQNDL

-526 QEMLPSELANNKGKN
+526 QELLPSELANNKGKN

-546 PLLIGVLGFAFLSLE
+546 PLLMGILGFAFLYGK

-568 ILLLFLFTGL
+568 MLLLFLFTGL
-578 ALKLYLN
+578 ALKVYLN

-595 YALVGSFYAFS
+595 YALVGSFYTFS
-606 IFIGMGVIALYE
+606 IFIGLGVLALSE
-618 LIKPLLKPRLAIPIV
+618 RIQSFLRPRITVPIV
-633 GVLSLLCVPILLASE
+633 GALCFLCVPVLLASE

-671 VDEDVDAMIFTIG
+671 VEEDVDAMIFTIG

-734 LKHSQYAYG
+734 LEHRQYAYG
-743 IRDYLKYEAVQ
+743 VRDYIKHEALL
-754 IRDSVRWSLSDF
+754 DSVRWTLNDF
-766 MRWVSSDSPSTQ
+766 MRWVSSDQPRTQ

-784 RNNISS
+784 QYDVSTTNI
-790 DLVPVSTQQMI
+790 PKSTQQMI
-801 YYPNNKIRVPVNKE
+801 YYPTNQIRVPVNKE

-884 LDGLVYKLVPIKTPL
+884 LDGLVYKLVPIKTPI

-904 YQTMGRIDANLM
+904 YQMGRIDANQM

-955 ALIDDGQKEKA
+955 ALIEDKQVEKA
-966 ITVLDLAMEKMPI
+966 ITVLDLAMDKMPI

-989 PIASAYYRAGDRE
+989 PIASAYYRAGATE
-1002 KAQQIMQEIAFGYRE
+1002 KAQQIVQKLAAGYHE
-1017 YMQYYALW
+1017 YMRYYAQW
-1025 DNEDQLALM
+1025 DNDDQLALM
-1034 EFLVGYI
+1034 EDLVGNV
-1041 ERYKSLMK
+1041 ERYKSLLT
-1049 EVVQAKDYETL
+1049 EVVQARDYETL
-1060 ANIYVPFYESILPF
+1060 AAIYNRFYESILPF
-1074 THIYGEYDFYTDLT
+1074 SYIYGKYDFYTELT
-1088 TFVGGLYAADQIEL
+1088 PFVAGLYAADQLEL

-1107 GHISQQYIDLLN
+1107 GHIAQQYIDLLN
-1119 RFLSIDKEQLSYYE
+1119 RFLTLEEEQLRYFE
-1133 MDIGIEIE
+1133 MEIGIEVE

-1149 IKRNEID
+1149 IKRNETD
-1156 QEFIE
+1156 SEVIE
-1161 KVQKTYTETVGQF
+1161 EVQNTYSETVGQF
-1174 SFLD
+1174 AFLD

>member
-1 MNFRVWNLSLGWF
+1 MDFRVWNLRLGWF
-14 AFAVSLISYLLTV
+14 AFAISLLSYLLTV
-27 EPTASYWDCGEYI
+27 EPTASYWDCSEYI
-40 STSAKLQVGHPP
+40 ATAAKLQVGHPP

-62 VLAVF
+62 VFAILAPNV
-67 APSAEYIAL
+67 EYIAL
-76 SVNMTSVFASS
+76 SVNMMSVLASS
-87 LTVLFLFWTI
+87 FTVMFLFWTI
-97 TGIAQRLLHKQI
+97 TGIARRLVREQADD
-109 NDSFIQILVLV
+109 NNTQILVFI

-132 DSFWYNAVEAEV
+132 DSFWFNAVEAEV
-144 YAMATCIMSILFW
+144 YAMATCILSILFW
-157 LGLRWEADMDKPRGD
+157 LGLRWEADMDNPRGD

-203 YFKTTKTVTIMGFVI
+203 YFKTTEAVTIKGFVL
-218 ANVLSLAVLLFIFK
+218 ANVLSVTVLLFIFK

-244 SEVFFVNQIGLPFHS
+244 AEVFFVNQIGLPFHS
-259 GTIIAA
+259 GTIAAA
-265 LSLVVFFVSVL
+265 LSLVAFFVYTL
-276 ILTHLKSWVQLNT
+276 KLTHRKSWVQLNT
-289 ALLCVL
+289 GLLCIL
-295 FVLVGF
+295 FILVGF

-337 PETHLFYG
+337 PDTHLFYG

-355 DENNPYV
+355 DENTPYI
-362 DDKPKYEKDH
+362 DDKPKYEKDE
-372 KTGRYIIVNNWKNA
+372 KTGRYFIVNAWENA
-386 RVNSNSKH
+386 RINSNSKH
-394 KGILPRMW
+394 EGILPRMW
-402 SSGNATNYMSYYGTV
+402 SSGNATNYMNFYGTV
-417 DFNVK
+417 DFDVK
-422 SEYRNEEN
+422 PNYRNEE
-430 LVRVVNS
+430 VIVEAVNS
-437 FVSEWNQGR
+437 FISDWNEGR
-446 ASVDDYHNFLT
+446 ADVDEYHNFLT

-501 QGKLDPI
+501 QGKLDPV

-514 GIPFIDNWRLGP
+514 GIPMIDNWRLGP
-526 QEMLPSELANNKGKN
+526 QDKLPSELANNKGKN

-546 PLLIGVLGFAFLSLE
+546 PLLMGILGFAFLYRK

-568 ILLLFLFTGL
+568 MLLLFLFTGL
-578 ALKLYLN
+578 ALKVYLN

-606 IFIGMGVIALYE
+606 IYIGLGVLALYE
-618 LIKPLLKPRLAIPIV
+618 RIQSFLRPHIAVPIV
-633 GVLSLLCVPILLASE
+633 GLLSLLCVPVLLASE

-671 VDEDVDAMIFTIG
+671 VEEDVDAMIFTIG

-734 LKHSQYAYG
+734 LEHRQYAYG
-743 IRDYLKYEAVQ
+743 VRDYIKHEALL
-754 IRDSVRWSLSDF
+754 DSVRWSLNDF
-766 MRWVSSDSPSTQ
+766 MRWVSSDQPRTQ
-778 YKFLLE
+778 YKFLLDQYDVSTT
-784 RNNISS
+784 NI
-790 DLVPVSTQQMI
+790 PKSTQQMI
-801 YYPNNKIRVPVNKE
+801 YYPTNLIRVPVNKE

-827 AELIVDYIDIDL
+827 AELIVDYIDINL

-904 YQTMGRIDANLM
+904 YQMGRIDANRM
-916 YDIVMKWD
+916 FDIVMGWG

-955 ALIDDGQKEKA
+955 ALIEDEEVEKA

-979 ETFGYYSLVT
+979 ETFGYYSLIT
-989 PIASAYYRAGDRE
+989 PIASAYYRAGATE
-1002 KAQQIMQEIAFGYRE
+1002 KAQKIVKKITTGYQE
-1017 YMQYYALW
+1017 YMRYYATW
-1025 DNEDQLALM
+1025 DNDDQLSLM
-1034 EFLVGYI
+1034 EDLVGNV
-1041 ERYKSLMK
+1041 ERYKNLLA
-1049 EVVQAKDYETL
+1049 EVLQARDYETL
-1060 ANIYVPFYESILPF
+1060 ASLYDPFFESILPF
-1074 THIYGEYDFYTDLT
+1074 SYIYGKYDFYTELT
-1088 TFVGGLYAADQIEL
+1088 PFVAGLYAADQPEL

-1107 GHISQQYIDLLN
+1107 GNIAQQYIDLLN
-1119 RFLSIDKEQLSYYE
+1119 RFLTLDKEQLTYFE
-1133 MDIGIEIE
+1133 MEIGIEVE

-1149 IKRNEID
+1149 IRRNETNPDIV
-1156 QEFIE
+1156 E
-1161 KVQKTYTETVGQF
+1161 KVQNNYAETVGQF
-1174 SFLD
+1174 AFLD

>member
-1 MNFRVWNLSLGWF
+1 MNFRVWNLRLGWF
-14 AFAVSLISYLLTV
+14 AFAISLLSYLLTV
-27 EPTASYWDCGEYI
+27 EPTASYWDCSEYI
-40 STSAKLQVGHPP
+40 ATAAKLQVGHPP

-62 VLAVF
+62 VFAILA
-67 APSAEYIAL
+67 PHAEYIAL
-76 SVNMTSVFASS
+76 SVNMMSVLASS
-87 LTVLFLFWTI
+87 FTVLFLFWTI
-97 TGIAQRLLHKQI
+97 TGIARRLVREQVDDNHT
-109 NDSFIQILVLV
+109 QILVLI

-132 DSFWYNAVEAEV
+132 DSFWFNAVEAEV
-144 YAMATCIMSILFW
+144 YAMATCILSILFW

-203 YFKTTKTVTIMGFVI
+203 YFKTTDTVTIKGFVL
-218 ANVLSLAVLLFIFK
+218 ANILSIAVLLFIFK

-244 SEVFFVNQIGLPFHS
+244 AEVFFVNQIGLPFHS
-259 GTIIAA
+259 GTIAA
-265 LSLVVFFVSVL
+265 GLSLIAFFVYTLQV
-276 ILTHLKSWVQLNT
+276 THRKNWVQLNT
-289 ALLCVL
+289 TLLCVL
-295 FVLVGF
+295 FILVGF

-318 ENAPADA
+318 ENAPTDA

-337 PETHLFYG
+337 PDTHLFYG

-355 DENNPYV
+355 DENTPYV
-362 DDKPKYEKDH
+362 DAKPKYEKDE
-372 KTGRYIIVNNWKNA
+372 KSGRYIIVNEWENA
-386 RVNSNSKH
+386 QINSNRKH
-394 KGILPRMW
+394 EGILPRMW
-402 SSGNATNYMSYYGTV
+402 SSGNATNYMTYYGTV
-417 DFNVK
+417 DFDVK
-422 SEYRNEEN
+422 LEYRNEEG
-430 LVRVVNS
+430 LVEAVNTFIS
-437 FVSEWNQGR
+437 DWNEGR
-446 ASVDDYHNFLT
+446 ADVEEYHNFLT
-457 TYAAYLDIEKPSFFD
+457 TYAPYLDIEKPSFFD

-493 FSGRQNDI
+493 FSGRQNDL

-526 QEMLPSELANNKGKN
+526 QELLPSELANNKGKN

-546 PLLIGVLGFAFLSLE
+546 PLLMGILGFAFLYGK

-568 ILLLFLFTGL
+568 MLLLFLFTGL
-578 ALKLYLN
+578 ALKVYLN

-595 YALVGSFYAFS
+595 YALVGSFYTFS
-606 IFIGMGVIALYE
+606 IFIGLGVLALSERIRSFLRPRIAV
-618 LIKPLLKPRLAIPIV
+618 PIV
-633 GVLSLLCVPILLASE
+633 GALSLLCVPVLLASE

-671 VDEDVDAMIFTIG
+671 VEEDVDAMIFTIG

-734 LKHSQYAYG
+734 LEHRQYAYG
-743 IRDYLKYEAVQ
+743 VRDYIKHEALL
-754 IRDSVRWSLSDF
+754 DSVRWTLNDF
-766 MRWVSSDSPSTQ
+766 MRWVSSDQPRTQ

-784 RNNISS
+784 QYDVSTTNI
-790 DLVPVSTQQMI
+790 PKSTQQMI
-801 YYPNNKIRVPVNKE
+801 YYPTNQIRVPVNKE

-884 LDGLVYKLVPIKTPL
+884 LDGLVYKLVPIKTPI

-904 YQTMGRIDANLM
+904 YQMGRIDANQM

-955 ALIDDGQKEKA
+955 ALIEDKQVEKA
-966 ITVLDLAMEKMPI
+966 ITILDLAMDKMPI

-989 PIASAYYRAGDRE
+989 PIASAYYRAGATE
-1002 KAQQIMQEIAFGYRE
+1002 KAQQIVQKLAAGYHE
-1017 YMQYYALW
+1017 YMRYYAQW
-1025 DNEDQLALM
+1025 DNDNQLALM
-1034 EFLVGYI
+1034 EDLVGNV
-1041 ERYKSLMK
+1041 ERYKSLLT
-1049 EVVQAKDYETL
+1049 EVVQARDYETL
-1060 ANIYVPFYESILPF
+1060 AAIYNPFYESILPF
-1074 THIYGEYDFYTDLT
+1074 SYIYGKYDFYTELT
-1088 TFVGGLYAADQIEL
+1088 PFVAGLYAADQLEL

-1107 GHISQQYIDLLN
+1107 GHIAQQHIDLLN
-1119 RFLSIDKEQLSYYE
+1119 RFLTLEEEQLRYFE
-1133 MDIGIEIE
+1133 MEIGIEVE

-1149 IKRNEID
+1149 FKRNETD
-1156 QEFIE
+1156 SEVVE
-1161 KVQKTYTETVGQF
+1161 EVQNTYSETVGQF
-1174 SFLD
+1174 AFLD

>member
-1 MNFRVWNLSLGWF
+1 MNFRVWNLRLGWF
-14 AFAVSLISYLLTV
+14 AFAISLLSYLLTV
-27 EPTASYWDCGEYI
+27 EPTASYWDCSEYI
-40 STSAKLQVGHPP
+40 ATAAKLQVGHPP

-62 VLAVF
+62 VFAILA
-67 APSAEYIAL
+67 PHAEYIAL
-76 SVNMTSVFASS
+76 SVNMMSVLASS
-87 LTVLFLFWTI
+87 FTVLFLFWTI
-97 TGIAQRLLHKQI
+97 TGIARRLVREQVDDNHT
-109 NDSFIQILVLV
+109 QILVLI

-132 DSFWYNAVEAEV
+132 DSFWFNAVEAEV
-144 YAMATCIMSILFW
+144 YAMATCILSILFW

-203 YFKTTKTVTIMGFVI
+203 YFKTTETVTIKGFVL
-218 ANVLSLAVLLFIFK
+218 ANILSIAVLLFIFK

-244 SEVFFVNQIGLPFHS
+244 AEVFFVNQIGLPFHS
-259 GTIIAA
+259 GTIAA
-265 LSLVVFFVSVL
+265 GLSLIAFFVYTLQV
-276 ILTHLKSWVQLNT
+276 THRKNWVQLNT
-289 ALLCVL
+289 TLLCVL
-295 FVLVGF
+295 FILVGF

-318 ENAPADA
+318 ENAPTDA

-337 PETHLFYG
+337 PDTHLFYG

-355 DENNPYV
+355 DENTPYV
-362 DDKPKYEKDH
+362 DAKPKYEKDE
-372 KTGRYIIVNNWKNA
+372 KSGRYIIVNEWENA
-386 RVNSNSKH
+386 QINSNRKH
-394 KGILPRMW
+394 EGILPRMW
-402 SSGNATNYMSYYGTV
+402 SSGNATNYMTYYGTV
-417 DFNVK
+417 DFDVK
-422 SEYRNEEN
+422 LEYRNEEG
-430 LVRVVNS
+430 LVEAVNTFIS
-437 FVSEWNQGR
+437 DWNEGR
-446 ASVDDYHNFLT
+446 ADVEEYHNFLT
-457 TYAAYLDIEKPSFFD
+457 TYAPYLDIEKPSFFD

-493 FSGRQNDI
+493 FSGRQNDL

-526 QEMLPSELANNKGKN
+526 QELLPSELANNKGKN

-546 PLLIGVLGFAFLSLE
+546 PLLMGILGFAFLYGK

-568 ILLLFLFTGL
+568 MLLLFLFTGL
-578 ALKLYLN
+578 ALKVYLN

-595 YALVGSFYAFS
+595 YALVGSFYTFS
-606 IFIGMGVIALYE
+606 IFIGLGVLALSERIRSFLRPRIAV
-618 LIKPLLKPRLAIPIV
+618 PIV
-633 GVLSLLCVPILLASE
+633 GALSLLCVPVLLASE

-671 VDEDVDAMIFTIG
+671 VEEDVDAMIFTIG

-734 LKHSQYAYG
+734 LEHRQYAYG
-743 IRDYLKYEAVQ
+743 VRDYIKHEALL
-754 IRDSVRWSLSDF
+754 DSVRWTLNDF
-766 MRWVSSDSPSTQ
+766 MRWVSSDQPRTQ

-784 RNNISS
+784 QYDVSTTNI
-790 DLVPVSTQQMI
+790 PKSTQQMI
-801 YYPNNKIRVPVNKE
+801 YYPTNQIRVPVNKE

-884 LDGLVYKLVPIKTPL
+884 LDGLVYKLVPIKTPI

-904 YQTMGRIDANLM
+904 YQMGRIDANQM

-955 ALIDDGQKEKA
+955 ALIEDKQVEKA
-966 ITVLDLAMEKMPI
+966 ITVLDLAMDKMPI

-989 PIASAYYRAGDRE
+989 PIASAYYRAGATE
-1002 KAQQIMQEIAFGYRE
+1002 KAQQIVQKLAAGYHE
-1017 YMQYYALW
+1017 YMRYYAQW
-1025 DNEDQLALM
+1025 DNDDQLALM
-1034 EFLVGYI
+1034 EDLVGNV
-1041 ERYKSLMK
+1041 ERYKSLLT
-1049 EVVQAKDYETL
+1049 EVVQARDYETL
-1060 ANIYVPFYESILPF
+1060 AAIYNRFYESILPF
-1074 THIYGEYDFYTDLT
+1074 SYIYGKYDFYTELT
-1088 TFVGGLYAADQIEL
+1088 PFVAGLYAADQLEL

-1107 GHISQQYIDLLN
+1107 GHIAQQYIDLLN
-1119 RFLSIDKEQLSYYE
+1119 RFLTLEEEQLRYFE
-1133 MDIGIEIE
+1133 MEIGIEVE

-1149 IKRNEID
+1149 IKRNETD
-1156 QEFIE
+1156 SEVIE
-1161 KVQKTYTETVGQF
+1161 KVQSTYTETVGQF

>member
-1 MNFRVWNLSLGWF
+1 MNFRVWNLRLGWF
-14 AFAVSLISYLLTV
+14 AFAISLLSYLLTV
-27 EPTASYWDCGEYI
+27 EPTASYWDCSEYI
-40 STSAKLQVGHPP
+40 ATAAKLQVGHPP

-62 VLAVF
+62 VFAILA
-67 APSAEYIAL
+67 PHAEYIAL
-76 SVNMTSVFASS
+76 SVNMMSVLASS
-87 LTVLFLFWTI
+87 FTVLFLFWTI
-97 TGIAQRLLHKQI
+97 TGIARRLVREQVDDNHT
-109 NDSFIQILVLV
+109 QILVLI

-132 DSFWYNAVEAEV
+132 DSFWFNAVEAEV
-144 YAMATCIMSILFW
+144 YAMATCILSILFW

-203 YFKTTKTVTIMGFVI
+203 YFKTTDTVTIKGFVF
-218 ANVLSLAVLLFIFK
+218 ANILSIAVLLFIFK

-244 SEVFFVNQIGLPFHS
+244 AEVFFVNQIGLPFHS
-259 GTIIAA
+259 GTIAA
-265 LSLVVFFVSVL
+265 GLSLIAFFVYTLQV
-276 ILTHLKSWVQLNT
+276 THRKNWVQLNT
-289 ALLCVL
+289 TLLCVL
-295 FVLVGF
+295 FILVGF

-318 ENAPADA
+318 ENAPTDA

-337 PETHLFYG
+337 PDTHLFYG

-355 DENNPYV
+355 DENTPYV
-362 DDKPKYEKDH
+362 DAKPKYEKDE
-372 KTGRYIIVNNWKNA
+372 KSGRYIIVNEWENA
-386 RVNSNSKH
+386 QINSNRKH
-394 KGILPRMW
+394 EGILPRMW
-402 SSGNATNYMSYYGTV
+402 SSGNATNYMTYYGTV
-417 DFNVK
+417 DFDVK
-422 SEYRNEEN
+422 LEYRNEEG
-430 LVRVVNS
+430 LVEAVNTFIS
-437 FVSEWNQGR
+437 DWNEGR
-446 ASVDDYHNFLT
+446 ADVEEYHNFLT
-457 TYAAYLDIEKPSFFD
+457 TYAPYLDIEKPSFFD

-493 FSGRQNDI
+493 FSGRQNDL

-526 QEMLPSELANNKGKN
+526 QELLPSELANNKGKN

-546 PLLIGVLGFAFLSLE
+546 PLLMGILGFAFLYGK

-568 ILLLFLFTGL
+568 MLLLFLFTGL
-578 ALKLYLN
+578 ALKVYLN

-595 YALVGSFYAFS
+595 YALVGSFYTFS
-606 IFIGMGVIALYE
+606 IFIGLGVLALSE
-618 LIKPLLKPRLAIPIV
+618 RIQSFLRPRITVPIV
-633 GVLSLLCVPILLASE
+633 GALCFLCVPVLLASE

-671 VDEDVDAMIFTIG
+671 VEEDVDAMIFTIG

-734 LKHSQYAYG
+734 LEHRQYAYG
-743 IRDYLKYEAVQ
+743 VRDYIKHEALL
-754 IRDSVRWSLSDF
+754 DSVRWTLNDF
-766 MRWVSSDSPSTQ
+766 MRWVSSDQPRTQ

-784 RNNISS
+784 QYDVSTTNI
-790 DLVPVSTQQMI
+790 PKSTQQMI
-801 YYPNNKIRVPVNKE
+801 YYPTNQIRVPVNKE

-884 LDGLVYKLVPIKTPL
+884 LDGLVYKLVPIKTPI

-904 YQTMGRIDANLM
+904 YQMGRIDANQM

-955 ALIDDGQKEKA
+955 ALVEDKQVEKA
-966 ITVLDLAMEKMPI
+966 ITVLDLAMDKMPI

-989 PIASAYYRAGDRE
+989 PIASAYYRAGATE
-1002 KAQQIMQEIAFGYRE
+1002 KAQQIVQKLAAGYHE
-1017 YMQYYALW
+1017 YMRYYAQW
-1025 DNEDQLALM
+1025 DNDDQLALM
-1034 EFLVGYI
+1034 EDLVGNV
-1041 ERYKSLMK
+1041 ERYKSLLT
-1049 EVVQAKDYETL
+1049 EVVQARDYETL
-1060 ANIYVPFYESILPF
+1060 AAIYNRFYESILPF
-1074 THIYGEYDFYTDLT
+1074 SYIYGKYDFYTELT
-1088 TFVGGLYAADQIEL
+1088 PFVAGLYAADQLEL

-1107 GHISQQYIDLLN
+1107 GHIAQQYIDLLN
-1119 RFLSIDKEQLSYYE
+1119 RFLTLEEEQLRYFE
-1133 MDIGIEIE
+1133 MEIGIEVE

-1149 IKRNEID
+1149 IKRNETD
-1156 QEFIE
+1156 SEVIE
-1161 KVQKTYTETVGQF
+1161 EVQNTYSKTVGQF
-1174 SFLD
+1174 AFLD